1 MNINFLINKS
11 KNESNFLKFQ
21 SIKISLASPKKIK
34 QWTQVIP
41 LKTNQI
47 DNTIKEKLNK
57 GKILNPKTFNYKTL
71 KPEKGGLFCETIF
84 GSLKNLSS
92 RRYQLGYIE
101 LISPVTHIWYLKGSI
116 SYISII
122 LNFKRKNLESIA
134 YCLEFLSTQVKSFKH
149 NLNYINFSSILK
161 NNLIGDK
168 SILNSSIFNNNYNFL
183 LLNNNNLFIK
193 NKNNIN
199 LLEQDYKKIYKIKKF
214 YKLKN
219 NIIGLNKNWI
229 NNIKLNNQPKIILRL
244 SNPINLIFHSILK
257 NNLKFNSLD
266 LNIYKNN
273 KNLLNFNKSSY
284 KVKNIV
290 LKKNS
295 YSLDFPILLF
305 NNNKILQKLILNKKK
320 CFFITSGN
328 LIKLNNYNFKKE
340 KNNFTKLENINLI
353 YNIKSNNKTY
363 FNNINMFVNFSNF
376 QESPFKIFQSGYFF
390 FNSNK
395 EKLVINNNILEFFIF
410 NKELNFFDTNTN
422 VSSLS
427 NLNQNFLP
435 TSELKLNYTKKKINF
450 KNYKGGLVTFIWWLY
465 LNNQSGINDMN
476 YQNFSLLDN
485 KPEIKNSFYNKE
497 NTQNKT
503 KIKYSSNILSNFY
516 ETYSQFE
523 KINFI
528 KTNKIFKFK
537 YTKKIDI
544 KKLHINLSKIKNKIK
559 YYNMH
564 IINNLI
570 LLEKYYNQ
578 DEYNINNNYKFENK
592 DKKIFK
598 LRKNNDIL
606 SDVCFFKIIS
616 YKKKLKKNKKN
627 IIKINEYCF
636 SIIRFQTLLK
646 TLYSEYEFNF
656 INNSDFYI
664 NNKSNKLS
672 LNYDSLKNKENIFET
687 NFNFSNFD
695 LNEDKAKK
703 KQVLLKKQFDNSTI
717 KDGLNQ
723 LEKLKTIEPNLL
735 LLNFHMNLEDQK
747 SDLVNIKF
755 KNKLKNQLFK
765 QFYLNIK
772 NKKEVFNFYF
782 IPRYLKINKKKL
794 NFNNSIIL
802 NNLDYLNFYYNNKSN
817 IRAHLKNPLGN
828 NKFRKFIISILFT
841 TIQKSLII
849 SKIKLFK
856 KLLIS
861 KCDLI
866 KNYDN
871 TNYKENN
878 YKNLIY
884 NEKKQLIAFFFSNY
898 GVLTELVEV
907 SPKVSS
913 SSSSSSS
920 SKIHTEINLQN
931 NISNDSNKNDS
942 NKNDKQFFDIYDLE
956 EEKINPR
963 WLNKL
968 NNNSNFFSFIWL
980 DKKYLITLQKETNNF
995 DLKICLNILQKD
1007 FKYLL
1012 KNSKKTNFF
1021 LLDSK
1026 KTLKLLNI
1034 NESFINNDVNISK
1047 NIVLQKLISFF
1058 GIYDNLFIN
1067 FSYDFKYENNVNYQN
1082 SYKNIELMLNKIE
1095 IEDIFSSTYIYI
1107 KNIIWHSKLKESFFL
1122 NNKIKVKD
1130 NDFIYEQYLSFDYL
1144 KNSLV
1149 TPSNKVN
1156 NSLDYFTFNNLIEEY
1171 ISKNQ
1176 LHFNKYYIISQLFLW
1191 NNQTD
1196 WETFLF
1202 YITKSA
1208 SINDKVIPCYID
1220 RSICFD
1226 EPQIGAIAIQ
1236 NILKT
1241 FDISFINCDIKKNDK
1256 KKIISNSN
1264 SLGLGSNI
1272 FLNKD
1277 NNLNNNKKNYS
1288 FLSLYKNPTV
1298 DLENLNSNSSI
1309 KTKKFISIELLI
1321 SNIKNKVFNL
1331 NNQIKYY
1338 ENFLKFRIFF
1348 NDNASTFGVE
1358 VEKNIKIKMVKNNQL
1373 LLKLK
1378 DYNKFIKIFRKVETL
1393 RSLRAT
1399 YFRRLKLLQPFLNK
1413 EVKAEWM
1420 ILNVIPVLP
1429 PDLRPILVLD
1439 SQQVAVSDLNKL
1451 YQKVIFRNERL
1462 KRLSNDFYSL
1472 NVSPEMRYAQRL
1484 LQESVDA
1491 LLENGKGDS
1500 KLFTSSNNRPL
1511 KSLSDMVKGKKG
1523 RFRQNLLGKRVDYS
1537 GRSVIVVGPNL
1548 KLYECGLPEEM
1559 AIELFQP
1566 FLIRQLLLK
1575 KFAKNF
1581 INAKRLIKNKYKI
1594 IWNILKF
1601 IMENRPVLL
1610 NRAPTLHRLGI
1621 QAFKPKLVSG
1631 RAILLHPLVCSAFNA
1646 DFDGDQMA
1654 VHVPI
1659 FYEACSE
1666 AWRLLCSRNNILSPA
1681 TGEPI
1686 IVPSQDMVLGCYYLT
1701 TLDKIKRIKNFNYF
1715 NDYLL
1720 YKINKE
1726 DKLKIVNKN
1735 LFLIFSNIDQI
1746 FQLFNQQLLELHTLI
1761 WLKYNNKIEFNLN
1774 NQNCLEIQIDKRGNI
1789 SKIYSE
1795 YKLYYN
1801 WQFNK
1806 ILIYIKTTPG
1816 RVLMNKL
1823 IFEVL
1828 FLELNLEKK
1837 NSPIL

>member
-34 QWTQVIP
+34 QWTQILP
-41 LKTNQI
+41 LKTNKI
-47 DNTIKEKLNK
+47 DKENKTIKEKLNK

-149 NLNYINFSSILK
+149 NLNYVNLSSILK

-183 LLNNNNLFIK
+183 LLNNNNLFIQ

-199 LLEQDYKKIYKIKKF
+199 LVEQDYKKISKIKKF

-229 NNIKLNNQPKIILRL
+229 NNIKLNNQPNIILRL
-244 SNPINLIFHSILK
+244 SNPINLIIHSILK
-257 NNLKFNSLD
+257 NNFKFTLLD
-266 LNIYKNN
+266 FNIYKKN
-273 KNLLNFNKSSY
+273 KDLLTFNKSSY

-328 LIKLNNYNFKKE
+328 LIKINNYNFKNE
-340 KNNFTKLENINLI
+340 KNNFNKLENINLI

-363 FNNINMFVNFSNF
+363 FNNINLFVNFSNF

-390 FNSNK
+390 FNVNK
-395 EKLVINNNILEFFIF
+395 EKLVINNNILDFFIF
-410 NKELNFFDTNTN
+410 NNYD
-422 VSSLS
+422 LS
-427 NLNQNFLP
+427 N
-435 TSELKLNYTKKKINF
+435 SKKINF
-450 KNYKGGLVTFIWWLY
+450 KNYKERLVTFIWWLY
-465 LNNQSGINDMN
+465 LNNDKKNFNNMN
-476 YQNFSLLDN
+476 YKNFSLLNNN
-485 KPEIKNSFYNKE
+485 KPEIKNAFYLKDYNKE
-497 NTQNKT
+497 NIQNQNK

-528 KTNKIFKFK
+528 KTNKIFKLK

-544 KKLHINLSKIKNKIK
+544 KKLHINLGKIKNKIK

-564 IINNLI
+564 TINNLI
-570 LLEKYYNQ
+570 LLEKHYNQ
-578 DEYNINNNYKFENK
+578 DEYNINNNYNFETK
-592 DKKIFK
+592 DKKILK
-598 LRKNNDIL
+598 LKKNNYIL

-636 SIIRFQTLLK
+636 SIIRFHTLLK
-646 TLYSEYEFNF
+646 TLYSEYKFNF
-656 INNSDFYI
+656 INNSNFDI
-664 NNKSNKLS
+664 NNKSNQLF
-672 LNYDSLKNKENIFET
+672 LNYDLFKNKDDKFEN

-695 LNEDKAKK
+695 LNENQIK
-703 KQVLLKKQFDNSTI
+703 FDNSTI
-717 KDGLNQ
+717 KDIK

-735 LLNFHMNLEDQK
+735 LLNFTMNLEDQK
-747 SDLVNIKF
+747 TDLVNLKF

-817 IRAHLKNPLGN
+817 IKSYLKNPLGN

-856 KLLIS
+856 NLLIS

-866 KNYDN
+866 KNDNN
-871 TNYKENN
+871 TNYKNQ
-878 YKNLIY
+878 IY
-884 NEKKQLIAFFFSNY
+884 NEKKQLISFFFSNY

-907 SPKVSS
+907 SPKTY
-913 SSSSSSS
+913 
-920 SKIHTEINLQN
+920 TEINSQN
-931 NISNDSNKNDS
+931 NIINEVKNDKSFFSLNSNKNDG
-942 NKNDKQFFDIYDLE
+942 KFFDVYDLE
-956 EEKINPR
+956 EEKIINLRYPG

-1012 KNSKKTNFF
+1012 KNSKKNN
-1021 LLDSK
+1021 LYK
-1026 KTLKLLNI
+1026 KTNKLLNI
-1034 NESFINNDVNISK
+1034 NESFINNDFNISK
-1047 NIVLQKLISFF
+1047 NIILQKVISFF

-1067 FSYDFKYENNVNYQN
+1067 FSYDFEYENNVNYKN
-1082 SYKNIELMLNKIE
+1082 SYKNIELILNKIE

-1107 KNIIWHSKLKESFFL
+1107 KNIIWHSKLKELFFL
-1122 NNKIKVKD
+1122 NNQIKDK
-1130 NDFIYEQYLSFDYL
+1130 DFIYEQYLSFDYL

-1149 TPSNKVN
+1149 TSSNKSN
-1156 NSLDYFTFNNLIEEY
+1156 NSLDYFTFNNLLEQFIF
-1171 ISKNQ
+1171 KNQ

-1208 SINDKVIPCYID
+1208 SINDKIIPCYVD

-1226 EPQIGAIAIQ
+1226 QPQIGAIAIQ

-1241 FDISFINCDIKKNDK
+1241 FDISFIKCDKNNNKKLS
-1256 KKIISNSN
+1256 SNS
-1264 SLGLGSNI
+1264 SNI

-1277 NNLNNNKKNYS
+1277 KLLNNNLNKNNIKNYY
-1288 FLSLYKNPTV
+1288 FLSLYNNPNLIKN
-1298 DLENLNSNSSI
+1298 
-1309 KTKKFISIELLI
+1309 KKFISIELLI
-1321 SNIKNKVFNL
+1321 SNIKTKVFKL
-1331 NNQIKYY
+1331 NNQIQYY

-1348 NDNASTFGVE
+1348 NDNTSNFANKDKIKLK
-1358 VEKNIKIKMVKNNQL
+1358 KNIFKNNKF

-1378 DYNKFIKIFRKVETL
+1378 DYNKFIKIFRKVESL

-1548 KLYECGLPEEM
+1548 KLYECGLPQEM

-1681 TGEPI
+1681 TGDPI

-1701 TLDKIKRIKNFNYF
+1701 TLDKIKRINNFNYF
-1715 NDYLL
+1715 NNYLL
-1720 YKINKE
+1720 YKIKKE

-1774 NQNCLEIQIDKRGNI
+1774 YQNCLEIQIDKRGNI

-1806 ILIYIKTTPG
+1806 TLIYIKTTPG
-1816 RVLMNKL
+1816 RVLINKL

-1828 FLELNLEKK
+1828 FY
-1837 NSPIL
+1837 

>member
-34 QWTQVIP
+34 QWTQMQGPI
-41 LKTNQI
+41 KTNKI
-47 DNTIKEKLNK
+47 DKKNNNIKEKLNK

-183 LLNNNNLFIK
+183 LLNNNNNLFIK
-193 NKNNIN
+193 NNNNN
-199 LLEQDYKKIYKIKKF
+199 LLQQDYKKIYKIKKF

-229 NNIKLNNQPKIILRL
+229 NNIKLNNQPNIILRL
-244 SNPINLIFHSILK
+244 SNPINLIIHSTLK
-257 NNLKFNSLD
+257 NSFKLNLLD
-266 LNIYKNN
+266 FNIYKNN
-273 KNLLNFNKSSY
+273 KDNY
-284 KVKNIV
+284 KVKNII
-290 LKKNS
+290 LKNNS
-295 YSLDFPILLF
+295 YSIDFPILLF
-305 NNNKILQKLILNKKK
+305 NNNKILQKLILNKNK

-328 LIKLNNYNFKKE
+328 LIKISNYNFKKE
-340 KNNFTKLENINLI
+340 KNNFNKLENINLI

-363 FNNINMFVNFSNF
+363 FNNINMFINFSNF
-376 QESPFKIFQSGYFF
+376 QESPFKIFQSGYFS
-390 FNSNK
+390 FNINK
-395 EKLVINNNILEFFIF
+395 EKLIINNNILDFFIF
-410 NKELNFFDTNTN
+410 NNYD
-422 VSSLS
+422 LS
-427 NLNQNFLP
+427 N
-435 TSELKLNYTKKKINF
+435 SKKTNF
-450 KNYKGGLVTFIWWLY
+450 KNYKDRLVTFIWC
-465 LNNQSGINDMN
+465 LNNEKK
-476 YQNFSLLDN
+476 NFSLLSDN
-485 KPEIKNSFYNKE
+485 KFDIKNSFYAKDYNKE
-497 NTQNKT
+497 NTQTKNK

-570 LLEKYYNQ
+570 LLEKYYNE
-578 DEYNINNNYKFENK
+578 DESAGYNNNYKFENK
-592 DKKIFK
+592 DKKILK
-598 LRKNNDIL
+598 LKKKNDIL

-616 YKKKLKKNKKN
+616 YKKKLKKR
-627 IIKINEYCF
+627 IKINPNINEYCF

-656 INNSDFYI
+656 INNSNFYI
-664 NNKSNKLS
+664 NNNSNKLF
-672 LNYDSLKNKENIFET
+672 LNYDLFKNKNNKFET
-687 NFNFSNFD
+687 NFNFNNFD
-695 LNEDKAKK
+695 LNE
-703 KQVLLKKQFDNSTI
+703 KQVLNNSTI
-717 KDGLNQ
+717 KDIE
-723 LEKLKTIEPNLL
+723 LEKLKIIEPNLL
-735 LLNFHMNLEDQK
+735 LFNFHINLEDQK
-747 SDLVNIKF
+747 SDLVNLKF

-765 QFYLNIK
+765 QFYLSIE
-772 NKKEVFNFYF
+772 KKKDIFNFYF

-802 NNLDYLNFYYNNKSN
+802 NNLDYLNFYYDNKSN
-817 IRAHLKNPLGN
+817 IKSYLKNPLGN

-861 KCDLI
+861 KFELI
-866 KNYDN
+866 TYNSY
-871 TNYKENN
+871 YKEND

-898 GVLTELVEV
+898 GSLTELVEV
-907 SPKVSS
+907 SPK
-913 SSSSSSS
+913 
-920 SKIHTEINLQN
+920 IYTEINSQN
-931 NISNDSNKNDS
+931 NINNEVKNDKSFFSLNSNKN
-942 NKNDKQFFDIYDLE
+942 NPKFFDIYNLE
-956 EEKINPR
+956 EKKFNPG
-963 WLNKL
+963 WLNKF

-980 DKKYLITLQKETNNF
+980 DKKYLITLQKETTNF

-1012 KNSKKTNFF
+1012 KNSKKNYFY
-1021 LLDSK
+1021 K
-1026 KTLKLLNI
+1026 KTNKLLNI
-1034 NESFINNDVNISK
+1034 NESFINNDFNISK
-1047 NIVLQKLISFF
+1047 NIVFQKLISFF

-1067 FSYDFKYENNVNYQN
+1067 FSYDFKYENNINYKD
-1082 SYKNIELMLNKIE
+1082 SYKNIELILNKIE
-1095 IEDIFSSTYIYI
+1095 IEDTFSSTYIYI
-1107 KNIIWHSKLKESFFL
+1107 KNIIWHSKLKELFFL
-1122 NNKIKVKD
+1122 NNKIKIKD
-1130 NDFIYEQYLSFDYL
+1130 KDFIYEQYLSFDYL

-1149 TPSNKVN
+1149 TSSNEFN
-1156 NSLDYFTFNNLIEEY
+1156 NNLDYFTFNNLIEQFLF
-1171 ISKNQ
+1171 KNQ

-1208 SINDKVIPCYID
+1208 AINDKIIPCYVD

-1226 EPQIGAIAIQ
+1226 QPQIGAIAIQ

-1241 FDISFINCDIKKNDK
+1241 FDISFINFDIQTNNKQKF
-1256 KKIISNSN
+1256 ISNP
-1264 SLGLGSNI
+1264 SNI

-1277 NNLNNNKKNYS
+1277 KLLNTNNLNKNNRKNY
-1288 FLSLYKNPTV
+1288 FYLSLYKKPNI
-1298 DLENLNSNSSI
+1298 I
-1309 KTKKFISIELLI
+1309 KNKKFISIELLI

-1348 NDNASTFGVE
+1348 NDNTSN
-1358 VEKNIKIKMVKNNQL
+1358 VEKNKDKINFKLKKNIFKNNQF

-1548 KLYECGLPEEM
+1548 KLYECGLPQEM

-1594 IWNILKF
+1594 IWNILKS
-1601 IMENRPVLL
+1601 IMENRPILL

-1681 TGEPI
+1681 TGDPI

-1715 NDYLL
+1715 NNYLL

-1761 WLKYNNKIEFNLN
+1761 WLKYNNKTEFNLN
-1774 NQNCLEIQIDKRGNI
+1774 YQNCLEIQIDKRGNI

-1806 ILIYIKTTPG
+1806 TLIYIKTTPG

-1828 FLELNLEKK
+1828 FY
-1837 NSPIL
+1837 

>member
-1 MNINFLINKS
+1 MNLNFLINKS

-21 SIKISLASPKKIK
+21 SIKISLVSPKKIK
-34 QWTQVIP
+34 QWTQSLP
-41 LKTNQI
+41 LKTNKI
-47 DNTIKEKLNK
+47 DKKNNIIKEKLNK

-71 KPEKGGLFCETIF
+71 KPEKGGLFCEAIF

-199 LLEQDYKKIYKIKKF
+199 LLKQDYKKIYKIKKF

-219 NIIGLNKNWI
+219 NIIGLNKNWV
-229 NNIKLNNQPKIILRL
+229 NNIKLNNQPNIILRL
-244 SNPINLIFHSILK
+244 SNPINLIIHSILK
-257 NNLKFNSLD
+257 NNFKFNLLD
-266 LNIYKNN
+266 LNIYKTN
-273 KNLLNFNKSSY
+273 KYNY
-284 KVKNIV
+284 KAKNII

-295 YSLDFPILLF
+295 YSIDFPILLF
-305 NNNKILQKLILNKKK
+305 NNNKILQKLILNKNKS
-320 CFFITSGN
+320 FFITSSN
-328 LIKLNNYNFKKE
+328 LIKINNYNFKKE
-340 KNNFTKLENINLI
+340 KNNFNKLENINLI

-390 FNSNK
+390 FNINK
-395 EKLVINNNILEFFIF
+395 EKLIINNNILNFFIF
-410 NKELNFFDTNTN
+410 NNYGLLN
-422 VSSLS
+422 S
-427 NLNQNFLP
+427 
-435 TSELKLNYTKKKINF
+435 KKINF
-450 KNYKGGLVTFIWWLY
+450 KNYKNRLITFIWWLY
-465 LNNQSGINDMN
+465 LNNEKKNFNGMN
-476 YQNFSLLDN
+476 YKNFSLLNNNN
-485 KPEIKNSFYNKE
+485 KSDIKNSFYLKYYDKE
-497 NTQNKT
+497 NTQNKNK
-503 KIKYSSNILSNFY
+503 KIKYRSNILSNFY
-516 ETYSQFE
+516 EIYSQFE

-537 YTKKIDI
+537 YTKKINI
-544 KKLHINLSKIKNKIK
+544 KKLHINLNKIKNKIK
-559 YYNMH
+559 YYNMNT
-564 IINNLI
+564 INNLI
-570 LLEKYYNQ
+570 LLEKYYNE
-578 DEYNINNNYKFENK
+578 DESAGFNNNYKFENK
-592 DKKIFK
+592 DKKILK
-598 LRKNNDIL
+598 LKKKNIIL
-606 SDVCFFKIIS
+606 LNVCFFKIVS
-616 YKKKLKKNKKN
+616 YKKKIKKNKKN

-636 SIIRFQTLLK
+636 SIIRFQVLLK

-656 INNSDFYI
+656 INNSNFYI
-664 NNKSNKLS
+664 NNSNKLF
-672 LNYDSLKNKENIFET
+672 LKYDLFKNKDTKFET
-687 NFNFSNFD
+687 NLNFNNFD
-695 LNEDKAKK
+695 LNEK
-703 KQVLLKKQFDNSTI
+703 KQVEFDNNNITI
-717 KDGLNQ
+717 NDIKF
-723 LEKLKTIEPNLL
+723 EKLKIVEPNLL
-735 LLNFHMNLEDQK
+735 LLNFHLNLEDQK
-747 SDLVNIKF
+747 SDLVNLKF
-755 KNKLKNQLFK
+755 KNKLKDQLFK
-765 QFYLNIK
+765 QFYLTIE
-772 NKKEVFNFYF
+772 NKKEIFNFYF

-794 NFNNSIIL
+794 NLNNSIIL
-802 NNLDYLNFYYNNKSN
+802 NNFDYLNFYYDNKSN
-817 IRAHLKNPLGN
+817 IKSYLKNPLGN

-861 KCDLI
+861 KLNLI
-866 KNYDN
+866 NFYN
-871 TNYKENN
+871 SN

-884 NEKKQLIAFFFSNY
+884 NEKKQLVAFFFSNY
-898 GVLTELVEV
+898 GSLTELVEV
-907 SPKVSS
+907 SPKTY
-913 SSSSSSS
+913 
-920 SKIHTEINLQN
+920 KEINSQN
-931 NISNDSNKNDS
+931 NTTNELKTDKLDSFFSLNSKKKNE
-942 NKNDKQFFDIYDLE
+942 KFFNIYNLE
-956 EEKINPR
+956 EEKINPG
-963 WLNKL
+963 WLNKF
-968 NNNSNFFSFIWL
+968 NNNLNFFSFIWL

-1012 KNSKKTNFF
+1012 KNSKKNYFY
-1021 LLDSK
+1021 K
-1026 KTLKLLNI
+1026 KTNRLLNI
-1034 NESFINNDVNISK
+1034 NESFINNDFNISK
-1047 NIVLQKLISFF
+1047 NIVFQKLISFF

-1067 FSYDFKYENNVNYQN
+1067 FSYESAGCENKNNIN
-1082 SYKNIELMLNKIE
+1082 YKNIELMLNKIE

-1107 KNIIWHSKLKESFFL
+1107 KNIIWHSKLKELFFL
-1122 NNKIKVKD
+1122 NNKIKDK
-1130 NDFIYEQYLSFDYL
+1130 DFIYEQYLSFDYL
-1144 KNSLV
+1144 NNSLV
-1149 TPSNKVN
+1149 ASSNEFN
-1156 NSLDYFTFNNLIEEY
+1156 NSLDYFTFNNLIEQF
-1171 ISKNQ
+1171 IFKNQ
-1176 LHFNKYYIISQLFLW
+1176 LHFNKYYIISQFFLW

-1208 SINDKVIPCYID
+1208 SINDKIIPCYVD

-1226 EPQIGAIAIQ
+1226 QPQIGAIAIQ

-1241 FDISFINCDIKKNDK
+1241 FDISFINCDIQKNNK
-1256 KKIISNSN
+1256 KKFISNS
-1264 SLGLGSNI
+1264 SNI
-1272 FLNKD
+1272 FFNKD
-1277 NNLNNNKKNYS
+1277 KLLKTTNLKKNNRKNYF
-1288 FLSLYKNPTV
+1288 FLSLYKQ
-1298 DLENLNSNSSI
+1298 SNII
-1309 KTKKFISIELLI
+1309 KNKKFVSIELLI
-1321 SNIKNKVFNL
+1321 LNIKNKVFNL

-1348 NDNASTFGVE
+1348 NDNTNNFE
-1358 VEKNIKIKMVKNNQL
+1358 NKDKKI
-1373 LLKLK
+1373 LKLK
-1378 DYNKFIKIFRKVETL
+1378 DYNKFIKIFRKVESL
-1393 RSLRAT
+1393 RSLRAA

-1548 KLYECGLPEEM
+1548 KLYECGLPQEM

-1575 KFAKNF
+1575 NFAKNF

-1594 IWNILKF
+1594 IWNILKY
-1601 IMENRPVLL
+1601 IMENRPILL

-1681 TGEPI
+1681 TGDPI

-1715 NDYLL
+1715 NNYLL

-1761 WLKYNNKIEFNLN
+1761 WLKYNYKIEFNLN
-1774 NQNCLEIQIDKRGNI
+1774 YQNCLEIQIDKRGNI

-1806 ILIYIKTTPG
+1806 TLIYIKTTPG

-1828 FLELNLEKK
+1828 F
-1837 NSPIL
+1837 

>member
-1 MNINFLINKS
+1 MNINFLINQS
-11 KNESNFLKFQ
+11 KNDYNFLKFQ

-34 QWTQVIP
+34 QWTQIDP
-41 LKTNQI
+41 LKTNKI
-47 DNTIKEKLNK
+47 DTKSNNIKEKLNK

-92 RRYQLGYIE
+92 RRYKLGYIE
-101 LISPVTHIWYLKGSI
+101 LVSPVTHIWYLKGSI

-149 NLNYINFSSILK
+149 NLNYLNFSPILK

-168 SILNSSIFNNNYNFL
+168 SILNSSLFNHNYNFL
-183 LLNNNNLFIK
+183 LLNNNLFIK
-193 NKNNIN
+193 NRNIIK
-199 LLEQDYKKIYKIKKF
+199 QDYNKIYKLKKF

-219 NIIGLNKNWI
+219 NIIGLNKSWI
-229 NNIKLNNQPKIILRL
+229 NNIKLNNQPQIILRL
-244 SNPINLIFHSILK
+244 SNPINLIIHSILK
-257 NNLKFNSLD
+257 NNFKFNLLD
-266 LNIYKNN
+266 FNINKNN
-273 KNLLNFNKSSY
+273 KNLFRFNKNTY
-284 KVKNIV
+284 KVKNLII
-290 LKKNS
+290 KNNC
-295 YSLDFPILLF
+295 YSIDFPILLF
-305 NNNKILQKLILNKKK
+305 NNNKLLQKLILNKKNS
-320 CFFITSGN
+320 FFITNGN
-328 LIKLNNYNFKKE
+328 SIKINNDKFQKE
-340 KNNFTKLENINLI
+340 KKDLKENINLI

-376 QESPFKIFQSGYFF
+376 QESPFKIFQSGF
-390 FNSNK
+390 FNINK
-395 EKLVINNNILEFFIF
+395 EKLIINNNILSFFIF
-410 NKELNFFDTNTN
+410 NNYN
-422 VSSLS
+422 LS
-427 NLNQNFLP
+427 N
-435 TSELKLNYTKKKINF
+435 SKKINF
-450 KNYKGGLVTFIWWLY
+450 KNYKDKLVTFIWWLY
-465 LNNQSGINDMN
+465 LNDEKQNFNSMN
-476 YQNFSLLDN
+476 YKNFSLLYN
-485 KPEIKNSFYNKE
+485 KKPEIKNNFYLKDYNKE
-497 NTQNKT
+497 KIKNK
-503 KIKYSSNILSNFY
+503 KVKYSSNILSTFY

-523 KINFI
+523 KQNFCFI
-528 KTNKIFKFK
+528 DTNKIFKLK

-544 KKLHINLSKIKNKIK
+544 QKLHITLSKVKNKIK

-578 DEYNINNNYKFENK
+578 DEYIINNNNIKFKNK
-592 DKKIFK
+592 DKKLLK
-598 LRKNNDIL
+598 PKKNPDTL
-606 SDVCFFKIIS
+606 SNVCFLKIIS
-616 YKKKLKKNKKN
+616 YKKKLKKNKKH

-636 SIIRFQTLLK
+636 SIIRFQSLLK
-646 TLYSEYEFNF
+646 NLYSEYEFNF
-656 INNSDFYI
+656 SNNSNFSI
-664 NNKSNKLS
+664 NKNKLS
-672 LNYDSLKNKENIFET
+672 LNYDLFKNKHIKFEN
-687 NFNFSNFD
+687 NLNFSNFD
-695 LNEDKAKK
+695 LDEN
-703 KQVLLKKQFDNSTI
+703 KQAEFDNITI
-717 KDGLNQ
+717 KDIK
-723 LEKLKTIEPNLL
+723 LEKLEEPNLL
-735 LLNFHMNLEDQK
+735 LLNFNRNLEDQT
-747 SDLVNIKF
+747 SDLVNIKL
-755 KNKLKNQLFK
+755 KNKLKNQLFN
-765 QFYLNIK
+765 QFYLNKK
-772 NKKEVFNFYF
+772 NKKEIFNFYF
-782 IPRYLKINKKKL
+782 IPRYFKINKKKL
-794 NFNNSIIL
+794 NYNNSLIF
-802 NNLDYLNFYYNNKSN
+802 NNLDYNNVYYNNKPN
-817 IRAHLKNPLGN
+817 IKSHLKNPLGN
-828 NKFRKFIISILFT
+828 NKFCKFITSILFT

-866 KNYDN
+866 ENYN
-871 TNYKENN
+871 NINNYKENH

-898 GVLTELVEV
+898 GALTELVAV
-907 SPKVSS
+907 SPKQQVYGETNS
-913 SSSSSSS
+913 
-920 SKIHTEINLQN
+920 QN
-931 NISNDSNKNDS
+931 NISNKVIDDKSVFSLNSNKNDDICL
-942 NKNDKQFFDIYDLE
+942 KKFFDIYDLE
-956 EEKINPR
+956 EEKIINLRHPV

-968 NNNSNFFSFIWL
+968 NNNLNFFSFIWL

-1012 KNSKKTNFF
+1012 KNSKKNSFF
-1021 LLDSK
+1021 NEILLDLKENNFYK
-1026 KTLKLLNI
+1026 KTNKLLNI
-1034 NESFINNDVNISK
+1034 NESFINNDLYISK
-1047 NIVLQKLISFF
+1047 NIVLQKMISFF

-1067 FSYDFKYENNVNYQN
+1067 FSYDFKYKNNT
-1082 SYKNIELMLNKIE
+1082 SYKNMELIVNKIE

-1107 KNIIWHSKLKESFFL
+1107 KNIIWHSKLKEFFFF
-1122 NNKIKVKD
+1122 NNKIQIKEK
-1130 NDFIYEQYLSFDYL
+1130 DFIYEQYLCFDYL
-1144 KNSLV
+1144 KNSL
-1149 TPSNKVN
+1149 TKSSNKVN
-1156 NSLDYFTFNNLIEEY
+1156 NSLDYFTFNNLIEDF
-1171 ISKNQ
+1171 IFKNQ
-1176 LHFNKYYIISQLFLW
+1176 LQFNKYYIISQLFLW

-1208 SINDKVIPCYID
+1208 SINDKIIPCYVD

-1226 EPQIGAIAIQ
+1226 QPQIGAIAIQ

-1241 FDISFINCDIKKNDK
+1241 FDISFISANIKQN
-1256 KKIISNSN
+1256 ISEQRNLSSNS
-1264 SLGLGSNI
+1264 SI
-1272 FLNKD
+1272 I
-1277 NNLNNNKKNYS
+1277 NLKKNYY
-1288 FLSLYKNPTV
+1288 FLSLYKNNNTV
-1298 DLENLNSNSSI
+1298 

-1321 SNIKNKVFNL
+1321 SNIKNKVLNL
-1331 NNQIKYY
+1331 NKQIKYY

-1348 NDNASTFGVE
+1348 NDNTSNLE
-1358 VEKNIKIKMVKNNQL
+1358 LKKNKDKINLKKNSFKNNKF

-1378 DYNKFIKIFRKVETL
+1378 DYNKFIKIFRKVESL

-1399 YFRRLKLLQPFLNK
+1399 YFRRLKLLQPFLKK

-1472 NVSPEMRYAQRL
+1472 NVSPEMRYAQKL

-1548 KLYECGLPEEM
+1548 KLYECGLPQEM

-1581 INAKRLIKNKYKI
+1581 INAKRLIKNKSKI
-1594 IWNILKF
+1594 IWTIIKS

-1715 NDYLL
+1715 NNYLL
-1720 YKINKE
+1720 YKINKQ
-1726 DKLKIVNKN
+1726 DKLTIINKN
-1735 LFLIFSNIDQI
+1735 LFLIFSNIDQV
-1746 FQLFNQQLLELHTLI
+1746 FQLFNQKLLELHTLI

-1774 NQNCLEIQIDKRGNI
+1774 CQNCLEIQIDKHGNI

-1806 ILIYIKTTPG
+1806 SLIYIKTTPG

-1828 FLELNLEKK
+1828 FY
-1837 NSPIL
+1837 

>member
-34 QWTQVIP
+34 QWTQILP
-41 LKTNQI
+41 LKTNKI
-47 DNTIKEKLNK
+47 DKKNQAIKEKLNK

-149 NLNYINFSSILK
+149 NLNYINLSSILK
-161 NNLIGDK
+161 NNLIGDR

-183 LLNNNNLFIK
+183 LLNNNNLFIQ

-199 LLEQDYKKIYKIKKF
+199 LVEQDYKKISKIKKF

-229 NNIKLNNQPKIILRL
+229 NNIKLNNQPNIILRL
-244 SNPINLIFHSILK
+244 SNPINLIIHSILK
-257 NNLKFNSLD
+257 NNFKFTLLD
-266 LNIYKNN
+266 FNIYKNN
-273 KNLLNFNKSSY
+273 KDLLTFNKSSY
-284 KVKNIV
+284 QVKNII

-305 NNNKILQKLILNKKK
+305 NNNKILQRLILNKKK

-328 LIKLNNYNFKKE
+328 LIKINNSNFKNE
-340 KNNFTKLENINLI
+340 KNNFNKVENINLI

-376 QESPFKIFQSGYFF
+376 QESPFKIFQSGF
-390 FNSNK
+390 FNVNK
-395 EKLVINNNILEFFIF
+395 EKLVINNNILDFFIF
-410 NKELNFFDTNTN
+410 NNYD
-422 VSSLS
+422 LS
-427 NLNQNFLP
+427 N
-435 TSELKLNYTKKKINF
+435 SKKINF
-450 KNYKGGLVTFIWWLY
+450 KNYKDRLVTFIWC
-465 LNNQSGINDMN
+465 LNNDIYKKNFKND
-476 YQNFSLLDN
+476 
-485 KPEIKNSFYNKE
+485 ISFYLKDYNKE
-497 NTQNKT
+497 NTQNKNK

-528 KTNKIFKFK
+528 KTNKIFKLK
-537 YTKKIDI
+537 YTKKIDV

-564 IINNLI
+564 TINNLI
-570 LLEKYYNQ
+570 LLEKHYNQ
-578 DEYNINNNYKFENK
+578 DEYNINNNYKFETK
-592 DKKIFK
+592 DKKILK
-598 LRKNNDIL
+598 LKKNNYIL

-616 YKKKLKKNKKN
+616 YKKKLKKNKKD

-646 TLYSEYEFNF
+646 TLYSEYQFNF
-656 INNSDFYI
+656 INNSNFDI
-664 NNKSNKLS
+664 SNKSNKLS
-672 LNYDSLKNKENIFET
+672 LNYDLFKDKDDKFKN

-695 LNEDKAKK
+695 LNENK
-703 KQVLLKKQFDNSTI
+703 VEFDNSTI
-717 KDGLNQ
+717 KDIK

-735 LLNFHMNLEDQK
+735 LLNFNMNLEDQK
-747 SDLVNIKF
+747 SDLINIKF
-755 KNKLKNQLFK
+755 KNKLKK
-765 QFYLNIK
+765 KKEFYLNIK

-794 NFNNSIIL
+794 NFNNSTIL

-817 IRAHLKNPLGN
+817 IKSYLKNPLGN

-866 KNYDN
+866 KSYNN
-871 TNYKENN
+871 TN

-884 NEKKQLIAFFFSNY
+884 NEKKQLISFFFSNY

-907 SPKVSS
+907 SPKTY
-913 SSSSSSS
+913 
-920 SKIHTEINLQN
+920 TEINSQN
-931 NISNDSNKNDS
+931 NIMNEIKNDKSFFSLNSNKNDG
-942 NKNDKQFFDIYDLE
+942 FDVYDLE
-956 EEKINPR
+956 EEKINPG

-1012 KNSKKTNFF
+1012 KNSKKNN
-1021 LLDSK
+1021 LYK
-1026 KTLKLLNI
+1026 KTNKLLNI
-1034 NESFINNDVNISK
+1034 NESFINNDFNISK
-1047 NIVLQKLISFF
+1047 NIILQKLISFF

-1067 FSYDFKYENNVNYQN
+1067 FSYETKTNFEYENNVNYTN
-1082 SYKNIELMLNKIE
+1082 SYKNIELILNKIE

-1107 KNIIWHSKLKESFFL
+1107 KNIVWHSKLKELFFL
-1122 NNKIKVKD
+1122 NNQIKDK
-1130 NDFIYEQYLSFDYL
+1130 DFIYFQHLSFDYL

-1149 TPSNKVN
+1149 IPSNKSN
-1156 NSLDYFTFNNLIEEY
+1156 NSLDYFTFNNLLEQFIF
-1171 ISKNQ
+1171 KNQ

-1208 SINDKVIPCYID
+1208 SINDKIIPCYVD

-1226 EPQIGAIAIQ
+1226 QPQIGAIAIQ

-1241 FDISFINCDIKKNDK
+1241 FDISFINCDIKNNNK
-1256 KKIISNSN
+1256 KLISNS
-1264 SLGLGSNI
+1264 SNI
-1272 FLNKD
+1272 FLNKGKLLN
-1277 NNLNNNKKNYS
+1277 NNLNKNNIKNYY
-1288 FLSLYKNPTV
+1288 FLSLYNNPNPIKN
-1298 DLENLNSNSSI
+1298 
-1309 KTKKFISIELLI
+1309 KKFISIELLI
-1321 SNIKNKVFNL
+1321 SNIKNKVLKL
-1331 NNQIKYY
+1331 NNQIQHY

-1348 NDNASTFGVE
+1348 NDNTSNFKNKDKINFKLK
-1358 VEKNIKIKMVKNNQL
+1358 KNIFKNNKF

-1378 DYNKFIKIFRKVETL
+1378 DYNKFIKIFRKVESL

-1399 YFRRLKLLQPFLNK
+1399 YFRRLKLLQPFLKK

-1548 KLYECGLPEEM
+1548 KLYECGLPQEM

-1681 TGEPI
+1681 TGDPI

-1701 TLDKIKRIKNFNYF
+1701 TLDKIKRINNFNYF
-1715 NDYLL
+1715 NNYLL
-1720 YKINKE
+1720 YKIKKE

-1774 NQNCLEIQIDKRGNI
+1774 YQNCLEIQIDKRGNI

-1806 ILIYIKTTPG
+1806 NLIYIKTTPG
-1816 RVLMNKL
+1816 RVLINKL

-1828 FLELNLEKK
+1828 F
-1837 NSPIL
+1837 

>member
-34 QWTQVIP
+34 QWTQILP
-41 LKTNQI
+41 LKTNKI
-47 DNTIKEKLNK
+47 DKKNKAIKEKLNK

-149 NLNYINFSSILK
+149 NLNYINLSSILK
-161 NNLIGDK
+161 NNLIGDR
-168 SILNSSIFNNNYNFL
+168 SIVNSSIFNNNYNFL
-183 LLNNNNLFIK
+183 LLNNNNLFIQ

-199 LLEQDYKKIYKIKKF
+199 LVEQDYKKISKIKKF

-229 NNIKLNNQPKIILRL
+229 NNIKLNNQPNIILRL
-244 SNPINLIFHSILK
+244 SNPINLIIHSILK
-257 NNLKFNSLD
+257 NNFKFTLLD

-273 KNLLNFNKSSY
+273 KDLLTFNKSSY
-284 KVKNIV
+284 QVKNIV

-328 LIKLNNYNFKKE
+328 LIKINNSNFKNE
-340 KNNFTKLENINLI
+340 KNNFNKLENINLI

-376 QESPFKIFQSGYFF
+376 QESPFKIFQSGF
-390 FNSNK
+390 FNINK
-395 EKLVINNNILEFFIF
+395 EKLVINKNILDFFIF
-410 NKELNFFDTNTN
+410 NNYD
-422 VSSLS
+422 LS
-427 NLNQNFLP
+427 N
-435 TSELKLNYTKKKINF
+435 SKKINF
-450 KNYKGGLVTFIWWLY
+450 KNYKDRLVTFIWC
-465 LNNQSGINDMN
+465 LNNDKKNFYNINSK
-476 YQNFSLLDN
+476 NFSLLNNN
-485 KPEIKNSFYNKE
+485 KPEIKNAFYLKDYNKE
-497 NTQNKT
+497 NTQNKNK

-528 KTNKIFKFK
+528 KTNKIFKLK
-537 YTKKIDI
+537 YTKKIDV

-564 IINNLI
+564 TINNLI
-570 LLEKYYNQ
+570 LLEKHYNQ
-578 DEYNINNNYKFENK
+578 DEYNINNNYKFETK
-592 DKKIFK
+592 DKKILK
-598 LRKNNDIL
+598 LKKNNYIL

-616 YKKKLKKNKKN
+616 YKKKLKKNKKD
-627 IIKINEYCF
+627 IIKINELKINELKINELKINEYCF

-646 TLYSEYEFNF
+646 TLYSEYSFNF
-656 INNSDFYI
+656 INNSNFDI
-664 NNKSNKLS
+664 SNKSNKLF
-672 LNYDSLKNKENIFET
+672 LNYDLFKDKDDKFKNN
-687 NFNFSNFD
+687 
-695 LNEDKAKK
+695 LNENK
-703 KQVLLKKQFDNSTI
+703 VEFDNSTI
-717 KDGLNQ
+717 KDIK

-735 LLNFHMNLEDQK
+735 LLNFNMNLEDQK
-747 SDLVNIKF
+747 SDLVNLKF

-794 NFNNSIIL
+794 NFNNSTIL

-817 IRAHLKNPLGN
+817 IKSYLKNPLGN

-866 KNYDN
+866 KSYNN
-871 TNYKENN
+871 TN

-884 NEKKQLIAFFFSNY
+884 NEKKQLISFFFSNY

-907 SPKVSS
+907 SPK
-913 SSSSSSS
+913 
-920 SKIHTEINLQN
+920 TYAEINSQN
-931 NISNDSNKNDS
+931 NIMNEVKNDKSFFSLNSNKNDG
-942 NKNDKQFFDIYDLE
+942 KFFDIYDLE
-956 EEKINPR
+956 EEKIINLRYPG

-1012 KNSKKTNFF
+1012 KNSKKNN
-1021 LLDSK
+1021 LYK
-1026 KTLKLLNI
+1026 KTNKLLNI
-1034 NESFINNDVNISK
+1034 NESFINNDFNISK
-1047 NIVLQKLISFF
+1047 NIILQKLISFF

-1067 FSYDFKYENNVNYQN
+1067 FSYDFEYENNVNYKN
-1082 SYKNIELMLNKIE
+1082 SYKNIELILNKIE

-1107 KNIIWHSKLKESFFL
+1107 KNIVWHSKLKELFFF
-1122 NNKIKVKD
+1122 NNQIKDK
-1130 NDFIYEQYLSFDYL
+1130 DFIYEQYLSFDYL

-1149 TPSNKVN
+1149 TPSNKSN
-1156 NSLDYFTFNNLIEEY
+1156 NSLDYFTFNNLLEQFIF
-1171 ISKNQ
+1171 KNQ

-1208 SINDKVIPCYID
+1208 SINDKIIPCYVD
-1220 RSICFD
+1220 RSISFD
-1226 EPQIGAIAIQ
+1226 QPQIGAIAIQ

-1241 FDISFINCDIKKNDK
+1241 FDISFINCDIKNNNK
-1256 KKIISNSN
+1256 KHISNS
-1264 SLGLGSNI
+1264 SNI
-1272 FLNKD
+1272 FLNKGKLLN
-1277 NNLNNNKKNYS
+1277 NNLNKNNIKNYY
-1288 FLSLYKNPTV
+1288 FLSLYNNP
-1298 DLENLNSNSSI
+1298 NSI
-1309 KTKKFISIELLI
+1309 KNKKFISIELLI
-1321 SNIKNKVFNL
+1321 SNIKNKVLKL
-1331 NNQIKYY
+1331 NNQIQYY

-1348 NDNASTFGVE
+1348 NDNTSNFENKDKIKVK
-1358 VEKNIKIKMVKNNQL
+1358 KNIFKNNKF

-1378 DYNKFIKIFRKVETL
+1378 DYTKFIKIFRKVESL

-1399 YFRRLKLLQPFLNK
+1399 YFRRLKLLQPFLKK

-1548 KLYECGLPEEM
+1548 KLYECGLPQEM

-1701 TLDKIKRIKNFNYF
+1701 TLDKIKRINNFNYF
-1715 NDYLL
+1715 NNYLL
-1720 YKINKE
+1720 YKIKKE
-1726 DKLKIVNKN
+1726 DNLKIVNKN

-1774 NQNCLEIQIDKRGNI
+1774 YQNCLEIQIDKRGNI

-1806 ILIYIKTTPG
+1806 SLIYIKTTPG
-1816 RVLMNKL
+1816 RVLINKL

-1828 FLELNLEKK
+1828 F
-1837 NSPIL
+1837 

>member
-34 QWTQVIP
+34 QWTQINP
-41 LKTNQI
+41 LKTNKI
-47 DNTIKEKLNK
+47 DTKNTSIKEKLNK

-84 GSLKNLSS
+84 GSLKDLSS
-92 RRYQLGYIE
+92 RRYKLGYIE
-101 LISPVTHIWYLKGSI
+101 LVSPVTHIWYLKGSI

-122 LNFKRKNLESIA
+122 LNFKRKNLESVA

-193 NKNNIN
+193 NRNNIN
-199 LLEQDYKKIYKIKKF
+199 LKQDYKKIYKLKKF
-214 YKLKN
+214 YKFKN
-219 NIIGLNKNWI
+219 NVIGLNKNWI
-229 NNIKLNNQPKIILRL
+229 NNIKLNNQPDIILRL
-244 SNPINLIFHSILK
+244 SNPINLIIHSVLK
-257 NNLKFNSLD
+257 NNFKFNLLD
-266 LNIYKNN
+266 LNINKNN
-273 KNLLNFNKSSY
+273 KDLLSFNKNSY
-284 KVKNIV
+284 KVKNII

-305 NNNKILQKLILNKKK
+305 NNNKILQKLILNKKN
-320 CFFITSGN
+320 CFFITNGN
-328 LIKLNNYNFKKE
+328 LIKINNYNFKRE
-340 KNNFTKLENINLI
+340 KNNTDILENINLI

-376 QESPFKIFQSGYFF
+376 QESPFRIFQSGYSF
-390 FNSNK
+390 FNINK
-395 EKLVINNNILEFFIF
+395 EKIIINNNIL
-410 NKELNFFDTNTN
+410 NFFMFNN
-422 VSSLS
+422 NNLS
-427 NLNQNFLP
+427 N
-435 TSELKLNYTKKKINF
+435 SKKINF
-450 KNYKGGLVTFIWWLY
+450 KNYKHKLVTFTWWLY
-465 LNNQSGINDMN
+465 LNDEKKNFNN
-476 YQNFSLLDN
+476 YKNFSLLYND
-485 KPEIKNSFYNKE
+485 KPETFGFPLDMDMDISEPLDMDIPEAQSNINIQGDLSQAQAQTQAQRDIDIQGAKAKVKNK
-497 NTQNKT
+497 

-523 KINFI
+523 KTNFI

-544 KKLHINLSKIKNKIK
+544 KKLHITLSKIKNKIK

-570 LLEKYYNQ
+570 LLEKHYNQ
-578 DEYNINNNYKFENK
+578 DEYIKDEYTINNNYKFKNK
-592 DKKIFK
+592 HKEPLKLKK
-598 LRKNNDIL
+598 NYNTL
-606 SDVCFFKIIS
+606 SDVCFFKLIS
-616 YKKKLKKNKKN
+616 YKKKLKKNKKH
-627 IIKINEYCF
+627 IVKINQYCF
-636 SIIRFQTLLK
+636 SIIRFQNVLK
-646 TLYSEYEFNF
+646 NLYSEYEFNF
-656 INNSDFYI
+656 INNSNFYI
-664 NNKSNKLS
+664 NNKSNKLC
-672 LNYDSLKNKENIFET
+672 LNYDLFKNKHIKFEN
-687 NFNFSNFD
+687 NFD
-695 LNEDKAKK
+695 LDEK
-703 KQVLLKKQFDNSTI
+703 KQVEFDNSTI
-717 KDGLNQ
+717 KNIQ
-723 LEKLKTIEPNLL
+723 SEKLKTIDPNLL
-735 LLNFHMNLEDQK
+735 LLNFHRNLEDQK

-765 QFYLNIK
+765 QFYLNIQNKNGFK
-772 NKKEVFNFYF
+772 NKIFNFYF
-782 IPRYLKINKKKL
+782 IPRYFKINKKKL

-802 NNLDYLNFYYNNKSN
+802 NNLDYANFYYNNKYN
-817 IRAHLKNPLGN
+817 IESYLKNPLGN
-828 NKFRKFIISILFT
+828 NKFRKFITSILFT

-866 KNYDN
+866 ENNNY
-871 TNYKENN
+871 NYKDNN

-898 GVLTELVEV
+898 GALTELVAV
-907 SPKVSS
+907 SPKTD
-913 SSSSSSS
+913 
-920 SKIHTEINLQN
+920 TEINSQN
-931 NISNDSNKNDS
+931 NISNEVKKN
-942 NKNDKQFFDIYDLE
+942 FDIYDLE
-956 EEKINPR
+956 EENPVPKKKKA

-968 NNNSNFFSFIWL
+968 NNNLNFFSFIWL

-1012 KNSKKTNFF
+1012 KNSKKNGFFNEIVLDLKDNNFY
-1021 LLDSK
+1021 K
-1026 KTLKLLNI
+1026 KTNKLLNI
-1034 NESFINNDVNISK
+1034 NESFINDDFYISK

-1067 FSYDFKYENNVNYQN
+1067 FSYDFKYENNIN
-1082 SYKNIELMLNKIE
+1082 YKNMELMLNKIE
-1095 IEDIFSSTYIYI
+1095 IEDTFSSTYIYI

-1122 NNKIKVKD
+1122 NNKIKIKEK
-1130 NDFIYEQYLSFDYL
+1130 DFIYEQYLCFDYL
-1144 KNSLV
+1144 KNSLI
-1149 TPSNKVN
+1149 TSSNKSN
-1156 NSLDYFTFNNLIEEY
+1156 NSLDYFTFNNLIEQF
-1171 ISKNQ
+1171 ILKNQ
-1176 LHFNKYYIISQLFLW
+1176 LQFNKYYIISQLFLW

-1208 SINDKVIPCYID
+1208 SINDKIIPCYID

-1226 EPQIGAIAIQ
+1226 QPQIGAIAIQ

-1241 FDISFINCDIKKNDK
+1241 FDINFYS
-1256 KKIISNSN
+1256 
-1264 SLGLGSNI
+1264 SNI
-1272 FLNKD
+1272 KD
-1277 NNLNNNKKNYS
+1277 NNKNKLISNYSIMNLNKNNKKNYY
-1288 FLSLYKNPTV
+1288 FLCLYKNP
-1298 DLENLNSNSSI
+1298 NII
-1309 KTKKFISIELLI
+1309 KTKQFISIELLI
-1321 SNIKNKVFNL
+1321 SNIKNKVLNL
-1331 NNQIKYY
+1331 NKQIKYY

-1348 NDNASTFGVE
+1348 NDNGNNFEKSKNKISLKL
-1358 VEKNIKIKMVKNNQL
+1358 EKNSFNNKF

-1399 YFRRLKLLQPFLNK
+1399 YFRRLKLLQPFLKK

-1472 NVSPEMRYAQRL
+1472 NVSPEMRYAQKL

-1548 KLYECGLPEEM
+1548 KLYECGLPQEM

-1581 INAKRLIKNKYKI
+1581 INAKRLIKNKSKI
-1594 IWNILKF
+1594 IWNIIKL

-1681 TGEPI
+1681 TGDPI

-1715 NDYLL
+1715 NNYLL
-1720 YKINKE
+1720 YKINNH
-1726 DKLKIVNKN
+1726 DKLTIINKN
-1735 LFLIFSNIDQI
+1735 LFLIFSNINQV
-1746 FQLFNQQLLELHTLI
+1746 FQLFNQKLLELHTLI
-1761 WLKYNNKIEFNLN
+1761 WLKYNKKIEFNLN
-1774 NQNCLEIQIDKRGNI
+1774 SQNCLEIQIDKRGNI

-1806 ILIYIKTTPG
+1806 TLIYIKTTPG
-1816 RVLMNKL
+1816 RILMNKL

-1828 FLELNLEKK
+1828 FD
-1837 NSPIL
+1837 

>member
-34 QWTQVIP
+34 QWTQILP
-41 LKTNQI
+41 LKTNKI
-47 DNTIKEKLNK
+47 DKKSKAIKEKLNK

-149 NLNYINFSSILK
+149 NLNYINLSSILK
-161 NNLIGDK
+161 NNLIGDR
-168 SILNSSIFNNNYNFL
+168 SILNSSIFNNHYNFL
-183 LLNNNNLFIK
+183 LLNNNNLFIQ
-193 NKNNIN
+193 NKNNSN
-199 LLEQDYKKIYKIKKF
+199 LVEQDYKKISKIKKF

-229 NNIKLNNQPKIILRL
+229 NNIKLNNQPNIILRL
-244 SNPINLIFHSILK
+244 SNPINLIIHSILK
-257 NNLKFNSLD
+257 NNFKFTLLD

-273 KNLLNFNKSSY
+273 KDLLTFNKSSY
-284 KVKNIV
+284 QVKNIV

-305 NNNKILQKLILNKKK
+305 NSNKILQRLILNKKK

-328 LIKLNNYNFKKE
+328 LIKIDNSNFKNE
-340 KNNFTKLENINLI
+340 KNNFNKLENINLI

-376 QESPFKIFQSGYFF
+376 QESPFKIFQSGFL
-390 FNSNK
+390 NVNK
-395 EKLVINNNILEFFIF
+395 EKLVINNTILDFFIF
-410 NKELNFFDTNTN
+410 NNYD
-422 VSSLS
+422 LS
-427 NLNQNFLP
+427 N
-435 TSELKLNYTKKKINF
+435 SKKINF
-450 KNYKGGLVTFIWWLY
+450 KNYKDRLVTFIWY
-465 LNNQSGINDMN
+465 LNNDKKNFYNINSK
-476 YQNFSLLDN
+476 NFSLLNNN
-485 KPEIKNSFYNKE
+485 KPEIKNAFYLKDYNKE
-497 NTQNKT
+497 NTQNKNK

-528 KTNKIFKFK
+528 KTNKIFKLK
-537 YTKKIDI
+537 YTKKIDV

-564 IINNLI
+564 TINNLI
-570 LLEKYYNQ
+570 LLEKHYNQ
-578 DEYNINNNYKFENK
+578 DEYNINNNYKFETK
-592 DKKIFK
+592 DKKILK
-598 LRKNNDIL
+598 LKKNNYIL

-616 YKKKLKKNKKN
+616 YKKKLKKNKKD

-646 TLYSEYEFNF
+646 NLDSEYEFNF
-656 INNSDFYI
+656 INHSNFDIS
-664 NNKSNKLS
+664 NKSNKLF
-672 LNYDSLKNKENIFET
+672 LNYDLFKDKDDKLKK
-687 NFNFSNFD
+687 NFNFSNFE
-695 LNEDKAKK
+695 LNENK
-703 KQVLLKKQFDNSTI
+703 VEFDNSTI
-717 KDGLNQ
+717 KDIK

-735 LLNFHMNLEDQK
+735 LLNFNMNLEDQK
-747 SDLVNIKF
+747 SYLVNLKF
-755 KNKLKNQLFK
+755 KNKLKNQFKK

-794 NFNNSIIL
+794 NFNNSTIL
-802 NNLDYLNFYYNNKSN
+802 NNLGYLNFYYNKKSN
-817 IRAHLKNPLGN
+817 IKSYLKNPLGN

-866 KNYDN
+866 KNYNN
-871 TNYKENN
+871 TN

-884 NEKKQLIAFFFSNY
+884 NEKKQLISFFFSNY

-907 SPKVSS
+907 SPKTY
-913 SSSSSSS
+913 
-920 SKIHTEINLQN
+920 TEINSQN
-931 NISNDSNKNDS
+931 NIMNEVKNDKSFFSLNSNKNDG
-942 NKNDKQFFDIYDLE
+942 KFFDIYDLE
-956 EEKINPR
+956 EEKIINLRYPG

-968 NNNSNFFSFIWL
+968 NTNSNFFSFIWL

-1012 KNSKKTNFF
+1012 KNSKKNN
-1021 LLDSK
+1021 LYK
-1026 KTLKLLNI
+1026 KTNKLLNI
-1034 NESFINNDVNISK
+1034 NENFINNDFNISK
-1047 NIVLQKLISFF
+1047 NIILQKLISFF

-1067 FSYDFKYENNVNYQN
+1067 FSYDFEYENDVNYTN
-1082 SYKNIELMLNKIE
+1082 NYTNNYINNYTNNYTNNYKNIELILNKIE

-1107 KNIIWHSKLKESFFL
+1107 KNIVWHSKLKELFFL
-1122 NNKIKVKD
+1122 NNQIKDK
-1130 NDFIYEQYLSFDYL
+1130 DFIYEQYLSFDYL
-1144 KNSLV
+1144 KKTLV
-1149 TPSNKVN
+1149 TPSNKSN
-1156 NSLDYFTFNNLIEEY
+1156 NSLDYFTFNNLLEQFIF
-1171 ISKNQ
+1171 KNQ

-1208 SINDKVIPCYID
+1208 SINDKIIPCYVD

-1226 EPQIGAIAIQ
+1226 QPQIGAIAIQ

-1241 FDISFINCDIKKNDK
+1241 FDISFINYDIKNNNK
-1256 KKIISNSN
+1256 KLISNS
-1264 SLGLGSNI
+1264 SNT

-1277 NNLNNNKKNYS
+1277 KLLNHNLNKNNRKNYY
-1288 FLSLYKNPTV
+1288 FLSLYNNP
-1298 DLENLNSNSSI
+1298 NSI
-1309 KTKKFISIELLI
+1309 KNKKFISIELLI
-1321 SNIKNKVFNL
+1321 SNIKNKVLKL
-1331 NNQIKYY
+1331 NNQIQYY

-1348 NDNASTFGVE
+1348 NDNTSNFE
-1358 VEKNIKIKMVKNNQL
+1358 NKDKIKLKKNLFKNNKF

-1378 DYNKFIKIFRKVETL
+1378 DYNKFIKIFRKVENL

-1399 YFRRLKLLQPFLNK
+1399 YFRRLKLLQPFLKK

-1548 KLYECGLPEEM
+1548 KLYECGLPQEM

-1681 TGEPI
+1681 TGDPI

-1701 TLDKIKRIKNFNYF
+1701 TLDKIKRINNFNYF
-1715 NDYLL
+1715 NNYLL
-1720 YKINKE
+1720 YKIKKE

-1774 NQNCLEIQIDKRGNI
+1774 YQNCLEIQIDKRGNI

-1806 ILIYIKTTPG
+1806 NLIYIKTTPG
-1816 RVLMNKL
+1816 RVLINKL

-1828 FLELNLEKK
+1828 FY
-1837 NSPIL
+1837 

>member
-34 QWTQVIP
+34 QWTQILP
-41 LKTNQI
+41 LKTNKI
-47 DNTIKEKLNK
+47 DKQNNTIKEKLNK

-183 LLNNNNLFIK
+183 LLNNKNLFIK
-193 NKNNIN
+193 NKNNNN
-199 LLEQDYKKIYKIKKF
+199 LLQQDYKKIYKIKKF

-219 NIIGLNKNWI
+219 NVIGLNKNWI
-229 NNIKLNNQPKIILRL
+229 NNIKLNNQPNIILRL
-244 SNPINLIFHSILK
+244 SNPINLIIHSILK
-257 NNLKFNSLD
+257 NNFKLNLLDFNI
-266 LNIYKNN
+266 NKNN
-273 KNLLNFNKSSY
+273 KDNY
-284 KVKNIV
+284 KVKNII

-295 YSLDFPILLF
+295 YSIDFPILLF

-328 LIKLNNYNFKKE
+328 LIKINNYNFKKE
-340 KNNFTKLENINLI
+340 KNYFNKLENINLI

-363 FNNINMFVNFSNF
+363 YNNINMFVNFSNF

-390 FNSNK
+390 FNINK
-395 EKLVINNNILEFFIF
+395 EKLIINNNILDFFIF
-410 NKELNFFDTNTN
+410 NNYDLTN
-422 VSSLS
+422 S
-427 NLNQNFLP
+427 
-435 TSELKLNYTKKKINF
+435 KKINF
-450 KNYKGGLVTFIWWLY
+450 KNYKNSLVTFIWWLY
-465 LNNQSGINDMN
+465 LNNEKHFFNDMN
-476 YQNFSLLDN
+476 YKNFSLLDN
-485 KPEIKNSFYNKE
+485 NKSYIKNSFYVKDYNKK
-497 NTQNKT
+497 NTQNKSK

-570 LLEKYYNQ
+570 LLEKYYNE
-578 DEYNINNNYKFENK
+578 DESAGYNNNYKFENK
-592 DKKIFK
+592 DKKILK
-598 LRKNNDIL
+598 LKKNNHIL

-656 INNSDFYI
+656 INNSNFYI
-664 NNKSNKLS
+664 NNKSNKLFF
-672 LNYDSLKNKENIFET
+672 NYDLFKNKDNKFKT
-687 NFNFSNFD
+687 NFD
-695 LNEDKAKK
+695 LDEK
-703 KQVLLKKQFDNSTI
+703 KQVVFDNSTI
-717 KDGLNQ
+717 KDVH
-723 LEKLKTIEPNLL
+723 LEKLKIIEPNLL
-735 LLNFHMNLEDQK
+735 LLNFHINLEDQK
-747 SDLVNIKF
+747 LDLVNLKF

-765 QFYLNIK
+765 QLYLNIE
-772 NKKEVFNFYF
+772 NKKEIFNFYF
-782 IPRYLKINKKKL
+782 IPRYLKINKKKF

-802 NNLDYLNFYYNNKSN
+802 NNLDYLNFYYDNKSN
-817 IRAHLKNPLGN
+817 IKEYLKNPLGN

-866 KNYDN
+866 RYNSY
-871 TNYKENN
+871 YKENN

-884 NEKKQLIAFFFSNY
+884 NEKKQIIAFFFSNY
-898 GVLTELVEV
+898 GSLTELVEV
-907 SPKVSS
+907 SPKTY
-913 SSSSSSS
+913 
-920 SKIHTEINLQN
+920 TEINSQN
-931 NISNDSNKNDS
+931 NITNEVKNEKSFFSLNSNKN
-942 NKNDKQFFDIYDLE
+942 NEKRFDIYDLE
-956 EEKINPR
+956 EEKINPG
-963 WLNKL
+963 WLNKF
-968 NNNSNFFSFIWL
+968 NNNLNFFSFIWL

-1012 KNSKKTNFF
+1012 KNSKKDYFY
-1021 LLDSK
+1021 K
-1026 KTLKLLNI
+1026 KTNRLLNI
-1034 NESFINNDVNISK
+1034 NESFINNDFNISK
-1047 NIVLQKLISFF
+1047 NIVFQKLISFF

-1067 FSYDFKYENNVNYQN
+1067 FSYDFEYENNINYKN

-1107 KNIIWHSKLKESFFL
+1107 KNIIWHSKLKELFFL
-1122 NNKIKVKD
+1122 NNKIKIKD
-1130 NDFIYEQYLSFDYL
+1130 KDFIYEQYLSFDYL

-1149 TPSNKVN
+1149 EFSNDFN
-1156 NSLDYFTFNNLIEEY
+1156 NNLDYFTFNSLIEQFLF
-1171 ISKNQ
+1171 KNQ

-1202 YITKSA
+1202 YITKPA
-1208 SINDKVIPCYID
+1208 SINDKIIPCYID

-1226 EPQIGAIAIQ
+1226 QPQIGAIAIQ

-1241 FDISFINCDIKKNDK
+1241 FDISFRNCDIKKNNK
-1256 KKIISNSN
+1256 KEFISNS
-1264 SLGLGSNI
+1264 SS
-1272 FLNKD
+1272 LNKD
-1277 NNLNNNKKNYS
+1277 KLLNNSNLNKNNRKNY
-1288 FLSLYKNPTV
+1288 FYLSLYKQLDPNI
-1298 DLENLNSNSSI
+1298 I
-1309 KTKKFISIELLI
+1309 KNKKFISIELLI
-1321 SNIKNKVFNL
+1321 LNIKNKVFNL
-1331 NNQIKYY
+1331 NNKIKYY

-1348 NDNASTFGVE
+1348 NDNNSNF
-1358 VEKNIKIKMVKNNQL
+1358 EKNKDKIKLKKNIFKNNEF

-1393 RSLRAT
+1393 RSLRAS

-1491 LLENGKGDS
+1491 LLENGKADS

-1548 KLYECGLPEEM
+1548 KLYECGLPQEM

-1594 IWNILKF
+1594 IWNILKS
-1601 IMENRPVLL
+1601 IMENRPILL

-1681 TGEPI
+1681 TGDPI
-1686 IVPSQDMVLGCYYLT
+1686 VVPSQDMVLGCYYLT
-1701 TLDKIKRIKNFNYF
+1701 TLDKIKRINNFNYF
-1715 NDYLL
+1715 NNYLL

-1774 NQNCLEIQIDKRGNI
+1774 SQNCLEIQIDKRGNI

-1795 YKLYYN
+1795 YKVYYN

-1806 ILIYIKTTPG
+1806 TLIYIKTTPG

-1828 FLELNLEKK
+1828 F
-1837 NSPIL
+1837 

>member
-34 QWTQVIP
+34 QWTQILP
-41 LKTNQI
+41 LKTNKI
-47 DNTIKEKLNK
+47 DNKSKAIKEKLNK

-149 NLNYINFSSILK
+149 NLNYINLSSILK
-161 NNLIGDK
+161 NNLIGDR

-183 LLNNNNLFIK
+183 LLNNNNLFIQ

-199 LLEQDYKKIYKIKKF
+199 LVEQDYKKISKIKKF

-229 NNIKLNNQPKIILRL
+229 NNIKLNNQPNIILRL
-244 SNPINLIFHSILK
+244 SNPINLIIHSILK
-257 NNLKFNSLD
+257 NNFKFSLLD
-266 LNIYKNN
+266 FNIYKNN
-273 KNLLNFNKSSY
+273 KDLLTFNKSSY
-284 KVKNIV
+284 QVKNIV

-305 NNNKILQKLILNKKK
+305 NNNKILQRLILNKKK
-320 CFFITSGN
+320 CFFSTSGN
-328 LIKLNNYNFKKE
+328 LIKIDNSNFKNE
-340 KNNFTKLENINLI
+340 KNNFNKLENINLI

-376 QESPFKIFQSGYFF
+376 QESPFKIFQSGFL
-390 FNSNK
+390 NVNK
-395 EKLVINNNILEFFIF
+395 EKLVINNNILDFFIF
-410 NKELNFFDTNTN
+410 NNYD
-422 VSSLS
+422 LS
-427 NLNQNFLP
+427 N
-435 TSELKLNYTKKKINF
+435 SKKINF
-450 KNYKGGLVTFIWWLY
+450 KNYKDRLVTFIWY
-465 LNNQSGINDMN
+465 LNNDKKNFYNINSK
-476 YQNFSLLDN
+476 NFSLLN
-485 KPEIKNSFYNKE
+485 KPGIKNAFYLKDYNKE
-497 NTQNKT
+497 NTQTKNK

-528 KTNKIFKFK
+528 KTNKIFKLK
-537 YTKKIDI
+537 YTKKIDV

-564 IINNLI
+564 TINNLI
-570 LLEKYYNQ
+570 LLEKHYNQ
-578 DEYNINNNYKFENK
+578 DEYNINNNYKFETK
-592 DKKIFK
+592 DKKILK
-598 LRKNNDIL
+598 LKKNNYIL

-616 YKKKLKKNKKN
+616 YKKKLKKNKKD

-656 INNSDFYI
+656 INNSNFNI
-664 NNKSNKLS
+664 SNKSNKLF
-672 LNYDSLKNKENIFET
+672 LNYDLFKDKDDKLKN

-695 LNEDKAKK
+695 LNENK
-703 KQVLLKKQFDNSTI
+703 VEFDNSTI
-717 KDGLNQ
+717 KDIK

-735 LLNFHMNLEDQK
+735 LLNFNRNLEDQK
-747 SDLVNIKF
+747 SDLANLKF

-794 NFNNSIIL
+794 NFNNSTIL

-817 IRAHLKNPLGN
+817 IKSYVKNPLGN

-866 KNYDN
+866 KSYNN
-871 TNYKENN
+871 TN

-884 NEKKQLIAFFFSNY
+884 NEKKQLISFFFSNY

-907 SPKVSS
+907 SPKTY
-913 SSSSSSS
+913 
-920 SKIHTEINLQN
+920 TEINSQN
-931 NISNDSNKNDS
+931 NIINEVKNDKSFFSLNSNKNDG
-942 NKNDKQFFDIYDLE
+942 KFFDIYDLE
-956 EEKINPR
+956 EEKIINLRYPG

-968 NNNSNFFSFIWL
+968 NKNSNFFSFIWL

-1012 KNSKKTNFF
+1012 KNSKKNN
-1021 LLDSK
+1021 LYK
-1026 KTLKLLNI
+1026 KTNKLLNI
-1034 NESFINNDVNISK
+1034 NESFINNDFNISK
-1047 NIVLQKLISFF
+1047 NIILQKLISFF

-1067 FSYDFKYENNVNYQN
+1067 FSYDFEYENNVNYTN
-1082 SYKNIELMLNKIE
+1082 NYKNISILLNKIE

-1107 KNIIWHSKLKESFFL
+1107 KNIVWHSKLKELFFL
-1122 NNKIKVKD
+1122 NNQIKDK
-1130 NDFIYEQYLSFDYL
+1130 DFIYEQYLSFDYF

-1149 TPSNKVN
+1149 TPANKSN
-1156 NSLDYFTFNNLIEEY
+1156 NSLDYFTFNNLLEQFIF
-1171 ISKNQ
+1171 KNQ

-1208 SINDKVIPCYID
+1208 SINDKIIPCYVD

-1226 EPQIGAIAIQ
+1226 QPQIGAIAIQ

-1241 FDISFINCDIKKNDK
+1241 FDISFTNYDIKNNK
-1256 KKIISNSN
+1256 KKLISNS
-1264 SLGLGSNI
+1264 SNT
-1272 FLNKD
+1272 FLNKGQLLN
-1277 NNLNNNKKNYS
+1277 NNLNKNNIKNYY
-1288 FLSLYKNPTV
+1288 FLSLYNNP
-1298 DLENLNSNSSI
+1298 NSI
-1309 KTKKFISIELLI
+1309 KNKKFISIELLI
-1321 SNIKNKVFNL
+1321 SNIKNKVLKL
-1331 NNQIKYY
+1331 NNQIQYY

-1348 NDNASTFGVE
+1348 NDNTSNFQNKDKIKLK
-1358 VEKNIKIKMVKNNQL
+1358 KNIFKNNKF

-1378 DYNKFIKIFRKVETL
+1378 DYNKFIKIFRKVENL

-1399 YFRRLKLLQPFLNK
+1399 YFRRLKLLQPFLKK

-1420 ILNVIPVLP
+1420 ILNIIPVLP

-1548 KLYECGLPEEM
+1548 KLYECGLPQEM

-1681 TGEPI
+1681 TGDPI

-1701 TLDKIKRIKNFNYF
+1701 TLDKIKRINNFNYF
-1715 NDYLL
+1715 NNYLL
-1720 YKINKE
+1720 YKIKKE

-1774 NQNCLEIQIDKRGNI
+1774 YQNCLEIQIDKRGNI

-1806 ILIYIKTTPG
+1806 NLIYIKTTPG
-1816 RVLMNKL
+1816 RVLINKL

-1828 FLELNLEKK
+1828 FY
-1837 NSPIL
+1837 

>member
-34 QWTQVIP
+34 QWTQI
-41 LKTNQI
+41 LNTNKI
-47 DNTIKEKLNK
+47 DTKNTNIKEKLNK

-84 GSLKNLSS
+84 GSLKDLSS
-92 RRYQLGYIE
+92 RRYKLGYIE
-101 LISPVTHIWYLKGSI
+101 LVSPVTHIWYLKGSI

-122 LNFKRKNLESIA
+122 LNLKRKNLESIA

-149 NLNYINFSSILK
+149 NLNYVNFSSILK

-193 NKNNIN
+193 NRNHVN
-199 LLEQDYKKIYKIKKF
+199 LKQDYKKIYKLKKY

-229 NNIKLNNQPKIILRL
+229 NNIKVNNQPNIILRL
-244 SNPINLIFHSILK
+244 SNPINLIIHSVLK
-257 NNLKFNSLD
+257 NNFKFNLLD
-266 LNIYKNN
+266 FNINKNN
-273 KNLLNFNKSSY
+273 KDLLSFNKNNY
-284 KVKNIV
+284 KVKNLI

-295 YSLDFPILLF
+295 YSIDFPILLF
-305 NNNKILQKLILNKKK
+305 NNNKILQKLILNKKN
-320 CFFITSGN
+320 CFFITNGN
-328 LIKLNNYNFKKE
+328 LTKINNYNFKRE
-340 KNNFTKLENINLI
+340 KNNVNILENINLI

-376 QESPFKIFQSGYFF
+376 QESPFRIFQSGYFF
-390 FNSNK
+390 FNINK
-395 EKLVINNNILEFFIF
+395 EKLIINNNIL
-410 NKELNFFDTNTN
+410 NFFMFNN
-422 VSSLS
+422 YNLS
-427 NLNQNFLP
+427 N
-435 TSELKLNYTKKKINF
+435 SKKINF
-450 KNYKGGLVTFIWWLY
+450 KNYKHNLVTFIWWLY
-465 LNNQSGINDMN
+465 LNDQNKNFNSMN
-476 YQNFSLLDN
+476 YKNFSLLYNN
-485 KPEIKNSFYNKE
+485 KPEIKKNFYASSSVQKNVKKKHYDKE
-497 NTQNKT
+497 NKKNKNK

-544 KKLHINLSKIKNKIK
+544 KKLHVTLSKMKNKIK

-578 DEYNINNNYKFENK
+578 DEYSKDEYIINNNYKF
-592 DKKIFK
+592 KKPLELK
-598 LRKNNDIL
+598 KNYNTL

-616 YKKKLKKNKKN
+616 YKNKLKQNKKN
-627 IIKINEYCF
+627 IVKINEYCF
-636 SIIRFQTLLK
+636 SIIRFQALLK
-646 TLYSEYEFNF
+646 NLYSEYEFNF
-656 INNSDFYI
+656 INNSNYYI
-664 NNKSNKLS
+664 NNKSNKPY
-672 LNYDSLKNKENIFET
+672 LNYDLLKNKHIKFEN
-687 NFNFSNFD
+687 NFDFSNFD
-695 LNEDKAKK
+695 LDEK
-703 KQVLLKKQFDNSTI
+703 KQVEFDNSTI
-717 KDGLNQ
+717 KDIQ

-735 LLNFHMNLEDQK
+735 LLNFHRNLEDQK
-747 SDLVNIKF
+747 SDLVNITL

-765 QFYLNIK
+765 QFYLNIQ
-772 NKKEVFNFYF
+772 NKKVAAKIKTKIFNFYF
-782 IPRYLKINKKKL
+782 IPRYFKINKKKL

-802 NNLDYLNFYYNNKSN
+802 NNLDYTSFYYNNKYN
-817 IRAHLKNPLGN
+817 IKSYLKNPLGN
-828 NKFRKFIISILFT
+828 NKFRKFITSILFT

-866 KNYDN
+866 ENYNN
-871 TNYKENN
+871 TNNYKENN

-898 GVLTELVEV
+898 GALTELVAV
-907 SPKVSS
+907 SPKTS
-913 SSSSSSS
+913 
-920 SKIHTEINLQN
+920 TEITSQN
-931 NISNDSNKNDS
+931 NISNQVKNDKSVFFTSLNSNKN
-942 NKNDKQFFDIYDLE
+942 NEKFFDIYDLE
-956 EEKINPR
+956 EEKIINLRYPA

-968 NNNSNFFSFIWL
+968 NNNLNFFSFIWL

-1012 KNSKKTNFF
+1012 KNSKKNSFF
-1021 LLDSK
+1021 NEILLDLKENNVYK
-1026 KTLKLLNI
+1026 KTNKLLNI
-1034 NESFINNDVNISK
+1034 NESFINNDFDISK

-1067 FSYDFKYENNVNYQN
+1067 FSYDFKYENNVNY
-1082 SYKNIELMLNKIE
+1082 KNMQLMLNKIE

-1107 KNIIWHSKLKESFFL
+1107 KNVIWHSKLKELFFL
-1122 NNKIKVKD
+1122 NNKIKIKEK
-1130 NDFIYEQYLSFDYL
+1130 DFIYEQYLCFDYL
-1144 KNSLV
+1144 KNSL
-1149 TPSNKVN
+1149 TTSSNKLN
-1156 NSLDYFTFNNLIEEY
+1156 NSLDYFTFNNLIEQF
-1171 ISKNQ
+1171 IFKNQ
-1176 LHFNKYYIISQLFLW
+1176 LQFNKYYIISQLFLW

-1208 SINDKVIPCYID
+1208 SINDKIIPCYVD

-1226 EPQIGAIAIQ
+1226 QPQIGAIAIQ

-1241 FDISFINCDIKKNDK
+1241 FDISFLSYNKKLISDV
-1256 KKIISNSN
+1256 KIINSN
-1264 SLGLGSNI
+1264 K
-1272 FLNKD
+1272 NKA
-1277 NNLNNNKKNYS
+1277 KNYD
-1288 FLSLYKNPTV
+1288 FLCLYKNP
-1298 DLENLNSNSSI
+1298 NNI
-1309 KTKKFISIELLI
+1309 KTKQFISIELLI
-1321 SNIKNKVFNL
+1321 SNIKNKVLNL
-1331 NNQIKYY
+1331 NKQIKYY

-1348 NDNASTFGVE
+1348 NDNTNNFEKSKHKINFKL
-1358 VEKNIKIKMVKNNQL
+1358 EKNSFNNKF

-1399 YFRRLKLLQPFLNK
+1399 YFRRLKLLQPFLKK

-1472 NVSPEMRYAQRL
+1472 NVSPEMRYAQKL
-1484 LQESVDA
+1484 LQQSVDA

-1548 KLYECGLPEEM
+1548 KLYECGLPQEM

-1581 INAKRLIKNKYKI
+1581 INAKRLIKNKSKI
-1594 IWNILKF
+1594 IWNIIKL

-1681 TGEPI
+1681 TGDPI

-1701 TLDKIKRIKNFNYF
+1701 TLDKIKRINNFNYF
-1715 NDYLL
+1715 NNYLL
-1720 YKINKE
+1720 YKINKQE
-1726 DKLKIVNKN
+1726 KLKIINKN
-1735 LFLIFSNIDQI
+1735 LFLIFSNIDQV
-1746 FQLFNQQLLELHTLI
+1746 FQLFNQKLLELHTLI
-1761 WLKYNNKIEFNLN
+1761 WLKYNKKIEFNLN
-1774 NQNCLEIQIDKRGNI
+1774 CQNCLEIQIDKRGNT

-1795 YKLYYN
+1795 YKSYYN

-1806 ILIYIKTTPG
+1806 TLIYIKTTPG
-1816 RVLMNKL
+1816 RILMNKL

-1828 FLELNLEKK
+1828 FY
-1837 NSPIL
+1837 

>member
-11 KNESNFLKFQ
+11 KNESSFLKFQ
-21 SIKISLASPKKIK
+21 SIKISLASPRKIK
-34 QWTQVIP
+34 QWTQK
-41 LKTNQI
+41 LKNDKI
-47 DNTIKEKLNK
+47 NIKSNIVKEKFNK

-71 KPEKGGLFCETIF
+71 KPEKGGLFCEKIF

-92 RRYQLGYIE
+92 RRYKLGYIE
-101 LISPVTHIWYLKGSI
+101 LIYPVTHIWYLKGSI

-122 LNFKRKNLESIA
+122 LNLKRKNLESIA

-149 NLNYINFSSILK
+149 NLNYINCSSILK

-168 SILNSSIFNNNYNFL
+168 SILNSSAFKYNYNFL

-193 NKNNIN
+193 SKNNIN
-199 LLEQDYKKIYKIKKF
+199 LEKQDYNKIYKIRKI
-214 YKLKN
+214 YKVKN

-229 NNIKLNNQPKIILRL
+229 NNIKLENEPKIILRL

-257 NNLKFNSLD
+257 NDFKFNKLNLKTNK
-266 LNIYKNN
+266 KND
-273 KNLLNFNKSSY
+273 KI
-284 KVKNIV
+284 KNIV

-305 NNNKILQKLILNKKK
+305 TNNKILQKLILNKKNS
-320 CFFITSGN
+320 FFITSGN
-328 LIKLNNYNFKKE
+328 SIKINNDNFETTFFEKK
-340 KNNFTKLENINLI
+340 NFNQLKNINLL

-363 FNNINMFVNFSNF
+363 FNDINMFINFSNF
-376 QESPFKIFQSGYFF
+376 QESPFKIFQSGF
-390 FNSNK
+390 FNINK
-395 EKLVINNNILEFFIF
+395 EKLIINNNILNFFIF
-410 NKELNFFDTNTN
+410 NNNKKTNFI
-422 VSSLS
+422 SLS
-427 NLNQNFLP
+427 
-435 TSELKLNYTKKKINF
+435 NF
-450 KNYKGGLVTFIWWLY
+450 KNYKNNLVTFIWWLY
-465 LNNQSGINDMN
+465 LTNKNNNCNYIN
-476 YQNFSLLDN
+476 YQNFSLLYNN
-485 KPEIKNSFYNKE
+485 KPELKNSFYLKDYNKE
-497 NTQNKT
+497 ISQNKNK
-503 KIKYSSNILSNFY
+503 KIKYVSQILSNFY

-537 YTKKIDI
+537 FTKKIDV
-544 KKLHINLSKIKNKIK
+544 KKLDITLSKMKNKIK
-559 YYNMH
+559 YYNMD

-578 DEYNINNNYKFENK
+578 DEYNTNNNYKFKNK
-592 DKKIFK
+592 YKKILK
-598 LRKNNDIL
+598 LKKNNRNF
-606 SDVCFFKIIS
+606 SDVCFFKLIS
-616 YKKKLKKNKKN
+616 YKKKLKNKKN

-636 SIIRFQTLLK
+636 SIIRFQTVLK
-646 TLYSEYEFNF
+646 NLYSQYEFNF
-656 INNSDFYI
+656 INNLNFSI
-664 NNKSNKLS
+664 NNKSNKLIV
-672 LNYDSLKNKENIFET
+672 NYDLFKNNDIKFENKLQ
-687 NFNFSNFD
+687 FSNFENYLGSLD
-695 LNEDKAKK
+695 EKDEKK
-703 KQVLLKKQFDNSTI
+703 NFLFDNSII
-717 KDGLNQ
+717 KDIE

-735 LLNFHMNLEDQK
+735 LLNFENNLKDQ
-747 SDLVNIKF
+747 SPDLANLKF
-755 KNKLKNQLFK
+755 KNKLKTQLVK
-765 QFYLNIK
+765 QFYLNKNIK
-772 NKKEVFNFYF
+772 NKKEIFNFYF

-802 NNLDYLNFYYNNKSN
+802 NTLDYENFYYNNKSN
-817 IRAHLKNPLGN
+817 IKSYLKNPLGN
-828 NKFRKFIISILFT
+828 KKFRKFITSILFT

-861 KCDLI
+861 KCDLL
-866 KNYDN
+866 KNYN
-871 TNYKENN
+871 NINNYKENN
-878 YKNLIY
+878 YKYLIF
-884 NEKKQLIAFFFSNY
+884 NEKKQLIAFFFNNY
-898 GVLTELVEV
+898 GPLTELITI
-907 SPKVSS
+907 SPKIFKENQ
-913 SSSSSSS
+913 
-920 SKIHTEINLQN
+920 SKIN
-931 NISNDSNKNDS
+931 NELKNDNSSLNKN
-942 NKNDKQFFDIYDLE
+942 NQKFFDIYDFDLE
-956 EEKINPR
+956 EEKIINLRIQHPI

-968 NNNSNFFSFIWL
+968 NNNLNFFSFIWL

-1012 KNSKKTNFF
+1012 KNYKKNNFFNGILIDLKENSFYKKTNN
-1021 LLDSK
+1021 
-1026 KTLKLLNI
+1026 LLNI
-1034 NESFINNDVNISK
+1034 NENFINNDFNISK
-1047 NIVLQKLISFF
+1047 NKVFQKIISFF

-1067 FSYDFKYENNVNYQN
+1067 FSYDFKSKDNIYDNNN
-1082 SYKNIELMLNKIE
+1082 YKNIELILNKTK
-1095 IEDIFSSTYIYI
+1095 IEDTFSSTYIYI
-1107 KNIIWHSKLKESFFL
+1107 KNVIWHSKLKELFL
-1122 NNKIKVKD
+1122 MNNKIKIKEK
-1130 NDFIYEQYLSFDYL
+1130 DFIYEQYLSFNYL
-1144 KNSLV
+1144 KNSLI
-1149 TPSNKVN
+1149 TSSDKYN
-1156 NSLDYFTFNNLIEEY
+1156 NSLDYFTFSNLIEEFIY
-1171 ISKNQ
+1171 KNQ
-1176 LHFNKYYIISQLFLW
+1176 LYFNKYYIINQLFLW

-1202 YITKSA
+1202 YMTKSA
-1208 SINDKVIPCYID
+1208 SINDKIIPCYID
-1220 RSICFD
+1220 RSISFD
-1226 EPQIGAIAIQ
+1226 QPQIGAIAIQ
-1236 NILKT
+1236 NILKN
-1241 FDISFINCDIKKNDK
+1241 FDINFFNNSSIIKNNK
-1256 KKIISNSN
+1256 KK
-1264 SLGLGSNI
+1264 LNI
-1272 FLNKD
+1272 NEDKLLN
-1277 NNLNNNKKNYS
+1277 NNLNKNNIKNYS
-1288 FLSLYKNPTV
+1288 FLSIYKNP
-1298 DLENLNSNSSI
+1298 NIS
-1309 KTKKFISIELLI
+1309 KTKEVISIELLI
-1321 SNIKNKVFNL
+1321 TNIKNKVFNL
-1331 NNQIKYY
+1331 NKQIKYY
-1338 ENFLKFRIFF
+1338 EDFLKFRIFF
-1348 NDNASTFGVE
+1348 NDNDINVK
-1358 VEKNIKIKMVKNNQL
+1358 KNKDKINFKYSKSIFKNKNF

-1378 DYNKFIKIFRKVETL
+1378 DYNKFIKIFRKLETL

-1399 YFRRLKLLQPFLNK
+1399 FFRRLKLLQPFLKK

-1537 GRSVIVVGPNL
+1537 GRSVIVVEPSL
-1548 KLYECGLPEEM
+1548 KLYECGLPQEM

-1581 INAKRLIKNKYKI
+1581 INAKRLIKNRSKI
-1594 IWNILKF
+1594 IWNLLKS
-1601 IMENRPVLL
+1601 IMENRPILL

-1659 FYEACSE
+1659 FYQACSE

-1681 TGEPI
+1681 TGDPI

-1701 TLDKIKRIKNFNYF
+1701 TLDKIKRIKTFNYV
-1715 NDYLL
+1715 NNYLL
-1720 YKINKE
+1720 NKIIKQ

-1761 WLKYNNKIEFNLN
+1761 WLKYNKKIEFNLN
-1774 NQNCLEIQIDKRGNI
+1774 CQNCLEIQIDKRGNI

-1795 YKLYYN
+1795 YQLYYN
-1801 WQFNK
+1801 WEFNK
-1806 ILIYIKTTPG
+1806 TLIYIKTTPG
-1816 RVLMNKL
+1816 RVLMNKF
-1823 IFEVL
+1823 IFEIL
-1828 FLELNLEKK
+1828 FH
-1837 NSPIL
+1837 

>member
-34 QWTQVIP
+34 QWTQILP
-41 LKTNQI
+41 LKNNKI
-47 DNTIKEKLNK
+47 DKKNNTIKEKLNK

-183 LLNNNNLFIK
+183 LINNNYLFIK

-229 NNIKLNNQPKIILRL
+229 NNIKLNNQPNIILRL
-244 SNPINLIFHSILK
+244 SNPINLIIHSILK
-257 NNLKFNSLD
+257 NNFKFNLLD

-273 KNLLNFNKSSY
+273 KDLLTFNKSSY

-328 LIKLNNYNFKKE
+328 LIKINNYKKE
-340 KNNFTKLENINLI
+340 KNNFNKLENINLI

-390 FNSNK
+390 FNINK
-395 EKLVINNNILEFFIF
+395 EKLIINNNILNFFIF
-410 NKELNFFDTNTN
+410 NNYD
-422 VSSLS
+422 LS
-427 NLNQNFLP
+427 N
-435 TSELKLNYTKKKINF
+435 SKKINF
-450 KNYKGGLVTFIWWLY
+450 KNYKSRLVTFIWWLY
-465 LNNQSGINDMN
+465 LNNDKKNFNNMN
-476 YQNFSLLDN
+476 YKNFSLLNNNN
-485 KPEIKNSFYNKE
+485 KSDIKNTFYLNDYNKE
-497 NTQNKT
+497 NIQNKNK

-528 KTNKIFKFK
+528 KTNKIFKLK
-537 YTKKIDI
+537 YTKKIDTE
-544 KKLHINLSKIKNKIK
+544 KLHINLSKIKNKIK

-570 LLEKYYNQ
+570 LLEKHYNQ

-592 DKKIFK
+592 DKKILK
-598 LRKNNDIL
+598 LKKNNDVL

-636 SIIRFQTLLK
+636 STIRFQTLLK
-646 TLYSEYEFNF
+646 TLYSKYSFNF
-656 INNSDFYI
+656 INNSNFYI
-664 NNKSNKLS
+664 NNKLNLS
-672 LNYDSLKNKENIFET
+672 SLVLNYDLFKTKDDKFEN
-687 NFNFSNFD
+687 NFNNVD
-695 LNEDKAKK
+695 LNEN
-703 KQVLLKKQFDNSTI
+703 QVEFDNSTI
-717 KDGLNQ
+717 NDIK

-747 SDLVNIKF
+747 SDLVNLKF

-765 QFYLNIK
+765 QFYLNKK

-802 NNLDYLNFYYNNKSN
+802 NNLDYLNFYYNKKSN
-817 IRAHLKNPLGN
+817 IKSYLKNPLGN

-866 KNYDN
+866 KNYNN
-871 TNYKENN
+871 TN

-884 NEKKQLIAFFFSNY
+884 NEKKQLISFFFSNY

-907 SPKVSS
+907 SPKTY
-913 SSSSSSS
+913 
-920 SKIHTEINLQN
+920 TEINSQN
-931 NISNDSNKNDS
+931 NTINEVKNDKSFFSLNSNKNDE
-942 NKNDKQFFDIYDLE
+942 NQNQKFFDVYDLE
-956 EEKINPR
+956 EENPLR
-963 WLNKL
+963 NENQNQNHPGWLNKF

-1012 KNSKKTNFF
+1012 KNSKENNFYKKTN
-1021 LLDSK
+1021 
-1026 KTLKLLNI
+1026 KLLNI
-1034 NESFINNDVNISK
+1034 NEGFINNDFNISK

-1058 GIYDNLFIN
+1058 GVYDNLFIN
-1067 FSYDFKYENNVNYQN
+1067 FYYDFEYKNNVNYKN

-1095 IEDIFSSTYIYI
+1095 IENIFSSTYIYI
-1107 KNIIWHSKLKESFFL
+1107 KNIIWHSKLKELFFL
-1122 NNKIKVKD
+1122 NNKIKDK
-1130 NDFIYEQYLSFDYL
+1130 DFIYEQYLSFDYL

-1149 TPSNKVN
+1149 TSSNKSN
-1156 NSLDYFTFNNLIEEY
+1156 NSLDYFTFNNLLEQF

-1208 SINDKVIPCYID
+1208 SINDKIIPCYVD

-1226 EPQIGAIAIQ
+1226 QPQIGAIAIQ

-1241 FDISFINCDIKKNDK
+1241 FDISFINCDIKNNNK
-1256 KKIISNSN
+1256 KLISNS
-1264 SLGLGSNI
+1264 SNT

-1277 NNLNNNKKNYS
+1277 KLLNNNLNKNNIKNYC
-1288 FLSLYKNPTV
+1288 FLSLYNNP
-1298 DLENLNSNSSI
+1298 NSI
-1309 KTKKFISIELLI
+1309 KNKKFISIELLI
-1321 SNIKNKVFNL
+1321 SNIKNKVFKL
-1331 NNQIKYY
+1331 NNQIQYY

-1348 NDNASTFGVE
+1348 NDDNNSNFENKGKIKLK
-1358 VEKNIKIKMVKNNQL
+1358 KNIFKNNKI

-1399 YFRRLKLLQPFLNK
+1399 YFRRLKLLQPFLKK

-1548 KLYECGLPEEM
+1548 KLYECGLPQEM

-1594 IWNILKF
+1594 IWNILKYT
-1601 IMENRPVLL
+1601 MENRPVLL

-1681 TGEPI
+1681 TGDPI

-1715 NDYLL
+1715 NNYLL

-1726 DKLKIVNKN
+1726 DKLKLVNKN

-1746 FQLFNQQLLELHTLI
+1746 FQLLNQQLLELHTLI

-1774 NQNCLEIQIDKRGNI
+1774 YQNCLEIQIDKRGNI

-1806 ILIYIKTTPG
+1806 TLIYIKTTPG
-1816 RVLMNKL
+1816 RVLINKL

-1828 FLELNLEKK
+1828 FY
-1837 NSPIL
+1837 

>member
-1 MNINFLINKS
+1 MNLNFLINKS

-21 SIKISLASPKKIK
+21 SIKISLVSPKKIK
-34 QWTQVIP
+34 QWTQSLP
-41 LKTNQI
+41 LKTNKI
-47 DNTIKEKLNK
+47 DKKNNIIKEKLNK

-71 KPEKGGLFCETIF
+71 KPEKGGLFCEAIF

-199 LLEQDYKKIYKIKKF
+199 LLKQDYKKIYKIKKF

-229 NNIKLNNQPKIILRL
+229 NNIKLNNQPNIILRL
-244 SNPINLIFHSILK
+244 SNPINLIIHSILK
-257 NNLKFNSLD
+257 NNFKFNLLD
-266 LNIYKNN
+266 LNIYKTN
-273 KNLLNFNKSSY
+273 KYNY
-284 KVKNIV
+284 KAKNII

-295 YSLDFPILLF
+295 YSVDFPILLF
-305 NNNKILQKLILNKKK
+305 NNNKILQKLILNKNKS
-320 CFFITSGN
+320 FFITSSN
-328 LIKLNNYNFKKE
+328 LIKINNYNFKKE
-340 KNNFTKLENINLI
+340 KNNFNKLENINLI

-390 FNSNK
+390 FNINK
-395 EKLVINNNILEFFIF
+395 EKLIINNNILDFFIF
-410 NKELNFFDTNTN
+410 NNYGLLN
-422 VSSLS
+422 S
-427 NLNQNFLP
+427 
-435 TSELKLNYTKKKINF
+435 KKINF
-450 KNYKGGLVTFIWWLY
+450 KNYKNRLITFIWWLY
-465 LNNQSGINDMN
+465 LNNEKKNFNGMN
-476 YQNFSLLDN
+476 YKNFSLLNNNN
-485 KPEIKNSFYNKE
+485 KSDIKNSFYLKYYDKE
-497 NTQNKT
+497 NTQNKNK
-503 KIKYSSNILSNFY
+503 KIKYRSNILSNFY
-516 ETYSQFE
+516 EIYSQFE

-537 YTKKIDI
+537 YTKKINI
-544 KKLHINLSKIKNKIK
+544 KKLHINLNKIKNKIK
-559 YYNMH
+559 YYNMNT
-564 IINNLI
+564 INNLI
-570 LLEKYYNQ
+570 LLEKYYNE
-578 DEYNINNNYKFENK
+578 DESAGFNNNYKFENK
-592 DKKIFK
+592 DKKILK
-598 LRKNNDIL
+598 LKKKNIIL
-606 SDVCFFKIIS
+606 LNVCFFKIVS
-616 YKKKLKKNKKN
+616 YKNKLKKNKKN

-636 SIIRFQTLLK
+636 SIIRFQVLLK

-656 INNSDFYI
+656 INNSNFYI
-664 NNKSNKLS
+664 NNSNKLF
-672 LNYDSLKNKENIFET
+672 LKYDLFKNKDTKFET
-687 NFNFSNFD
+687 NLNLNNFD
-695 LNEDKAKK
+695 LNEK
-703 KQVLLKKQFDNSTI
+703 KQVEFDNNITI
-717 KDGLNQ
+717 NDIKF
-723 LEKLKTIEPNLL
+723 EKLKIVEPSLL
-735 LLNFHMNLEDQK
+735 LLNFHLNLEDQK
-747 SDLVNIKF
+747 SDLVNLKF
-755 KNKLKNQLFK
+755 KNKLKDQLFK
-765 QFYLNIK
+765 QFYLTIE
-772 NKKEVFNFYF
+772 NKKGIFNFYF

-794 NFNNSIIL
+794 NLNNSIIL
-802 NNLDYLNFYYNNKSN
+802 NNFDYSNFYYDNKSN
-817 IRAHLKNPLGN
+817 IKSYLKNPLGN

-861 KCDLI
+861 KLNLI
-866 KNYDN
+866 KYNS
-871 TNYKENN
+871 N

-898 GVLTELVEV
+898 GSLTELVEV
-907 SPKVSS
+907 SPKTY
-913 SSSSSSS
+913 
-920 SKIHTEINLQN
+920 KEINSQN
-931 NISNDSNKNDS
+931 NTTNEVKTDKLDSFFSLNSKKKNE
-942 NKNDKQFFDIYDLE
+942 KFFNIYNLE
-956 EEKINPR
+956 EEKINPG
-963 WLNKL
+963 WLNKF
-968 NNNSNFFSFIWL
+968 NNNLNFFSFIWL

-1012 KNSKKTNFF
+1012 KNSKKNYFY
-1021 LLDSK
+1021 K
-1026 KTLKLLNI
+1026 KTNRLLNI
-1034 NESFINNDVNISK
+1034 NESFINNDFNISK
-1047 NIVLQKLISFF
+1047 NIVFQKLISFF

-1067 FSYDFKYENNVNYQN
+1067 FSYDFKYGNENNIN
-1082 SYKNIELMLNKIE
+1082 YKNIELMLNKIE

-1107 KNIIWHSKLKESFFL
+1107 KNIIWHSKLKELFFL
-1122 NNKIKVKD
+1122 NNKIKDK
-1130 NDFIYEQYLSFDYL
+1130 DFIYEQYLSFDYL
-1144 KNSLV
+1144 NNSLV
-1149 TPSNKVN
+1149 ASSNEFN
-1156 NSLDYFTFNNLIEEY
+1156 NSLDYFTFNNLIEQF
-1171 ISKNQ
+1171 IFKNQ
-1176 LHFNKYYIISQLFLW
+1176 LHFNKYYIISQFFLW

-1208 SINDKVIPCYID
+1208 SINDKIIPCYID

-1226 EPQIGAIAIQ
+1226 QPQIGAIAIQ

-1241 FDISFINCDIKKNDK
+1241 FDISFTNCDIQKNNK
-1256 KKIISNSN
+1256 KKFISNS
-1264 SLGLGSNI
+1264 SNI
-1272 FLNKD
+1272 FFNKD
-1277 NNLNNNKKNYS
+1277 KLLKTNNLKKNNKKNYF
-1288 FLSLYKNPTV
+1288 FLSLYKK
-1298 DLENLNSNSSI
+1298 SNII
-1309 KTKKFISIELLI
+1309 KNKKFVSIELLI
-1321 SNIKNKVFNL
+1321 LNIKNKVFNL

-1348 NDNASTFGVE
+1348 NDNTNNFE
-1358 VEKNIKIKMVKNNQL
+1358 NKDKKI
-1373 LLKLK
+1373 LKLK
-1378 DYNKFIKIFRKVETL
+1378 DYNKFIKIFRKVESL
-1393 RSLRAT
+1393 RSLRAA

-1548 KLYECGLPEEM
+1548 KLYECGLPQEM

-1575 KFAKNF
+1575 NFAKNF

-1594 IWNILKF
+1594 IWNILKY
-1601 IMENRPVLL
+1601 IMENRPILL

-1681 TGEPI
+1681 TGDPI

-1715 NDYLL
+1715 NNYLL

-1761 WLKYNNKIEFNLN
+1761 WLKYNYKIEFNLN
-1774 NQNCLEIQIDKRGNI
+1774 YQNCLEIQIDKRGNI

-1806 ILIYIKTTPG
+1806 TLIYIKTTPG

-1828 FLELNLEKK
+1828 F
-1837 NSPIL
+1837 

>member
-34 QWTQVIP
+34 QWTQI
-41 LKTNQI
+41 LNTNKI
-47 DNTIKEKLNK
+47 DTKNTNIKEKLNK

-84 GSLKNLSS
+84 GSLKDLSS
-92 RRYQLGYIE
+92 RRYKLGYIE
-101 LISPVTHIWYLKGSI
+101 LVSPVTHIWYLKGSI

-149 NLNYINFSSILK
+149 NLNYVNFSSILK

-193 NKNNIN
+193 NRNHVN
-199 LLEQDYKKIYKIKKF
+199 LKQDYKKIYKLKKF

-229 NNIKLNNQPKIILRL
+229 NNIKVNNQPNIILRL
-244 SNPINLIFHSILK
+244 SNPINLIIHSVLK
-257 NNLKFNSLD
+257 NNFKFNLLD
-266 LNIYKNN
+266 FNINKNN
-273 KNLLNFNKSSY
+273 KDLLSFNKNNY
-284 KVKNIV
+284 KVKNLI

-295 YSLDFPILLF
+295 YSIDFPILLF
-305 NNNKILQKLILNKKK
+305 NNNKILQKLILNKKN
-320 CFFITSGN
+320 CFFITNGN
-328 LIKLNNYNFKKE
+328 LTKINNYNFKRE
-340 KNNFTKLENINLI
+340 KNNVNILENINLI

-376 QESPFKIFQSGYFF
+376 QESPFRIFQSGYFF
-390 FNSNK
+390 FNINK
-395 EKLVINNNILEFFIF
+395 EKLIINNNIL
-410 NKELNFFDTNTN
+410 NFFMFNN
-422 VSSLS
+422 YNLS
-427 NLNQNFLP
+427 N
-435 TSELKLNYTKKKINF
+435 SKKINF
-450 KNYKGGLVTFIWWLY
+450 KNYKHNLVTFIWWLY
-465 LNNQSGINDMN
+465 LNDQNKNFNSMN
-476 YQNFSLLDN
+476 YKNFSLLYNN
-485 KPEIKNSFYNKE
+485 KPEIKKNFYASSSVQKNVKKKHYDKEKNK
-497 NTQNKT
+497 NK

-544 KKLHINLSKIKNKIK
+544 KKLHVTLSKMKNKIK

-578 DEYNINNNYKFENK
+578 DEYSKDEYIINNNYKF
-592 DKKIFK
+592 KKPLELK
-598 LRKNNDIL
+598 KNYNTL

-616 YKKKLKKNKKN
+616 YKNKLKQNKKN
-627 IIKINEYCF
+627 IVKINEYCF
-636 SIIRFQTLLK
+636 SIIRFQALLK
-646 TLYSEYEFNF
+646 NLYSEYEFNF
-656 INNSDFYI
+656 INNSNYYI
-664 NNKSNKLS
+664 NNKSNKPY
-672 LNYDSLKNKENIFET
+672 LNYDLLKNKHIKFEN
-687 NFNFSNFD
+687 NFDFSNFD
-695 LNEDKAKK
+695 LDEK
-703 KQVLLKKQFDNSTI
+703 KQVEFDNSTI
-717 KDGLNQ
+717 KDIQ

-735 LLNFHMNLEDQK
+735 LLNFHRNLEDQK
-747 SDLVNIKF
+747 SDLINITL

-765 QFYLNIK
+765 QFYLNIQ
-772 NKKEVFNFYF
+772 NKTVAAKIKTKIFNFYF
-782 IPRYLKINKKKL
+782 IPRYFKINKKKL

-802 NNLDYLNFYYNNKSN
+802 NNLDYTSFYYNNKYN
-817 IRAHLKNPLGN
+817 IKSYLKNPLGN
-828 NKFRKFIISILFT
+828 NKFRKFITSILFT

-866 KNYDN
+866 ENYNN
-871 TNYKENN
+871 TNNYKENN

-898 GVLTELVEV
+898 GALTELVAV
-907 SPKVSS
+907 SPKTS
-913 SSSSSSS
+913 
-920 SKIHTEINLQN
+920 TEITSQN
-931 NISNDSNKNDS
+931 NISNQVKNDKSVFFTSLNSNKN
-942 NKNDKQFFDIYDLE
+942 NEKFFDIYDLE
-956 EEKINPR
+956 EEKIINLRYPA

-968 NNNSNFFSFIWL
+968 NNNLNFFSFIWL

-1012 KNSKKTNFF
+1012 KNSKKNSFF
-1021 LLDSK
+1021 NEILLDLKENNVYK
-1026 KTLKLLNI
+1026 KTNKLLNI
-1034 NESFINNDVNISK
+1034 NESFINNDFDISK

-1067 FSYDFKYENNVNYQN
+1067 FSYDFKYENNVNY
-1082 SYKNIELMLNKIE
+1082 KNMQLMLNKIE

-1107 KNIIWHSKLKESFFL
+1107 KNVIWHSKLKELFFL
-1122 NNKIKVKD
+1122 NNKIKIKEK
-1130 NDFIYEQYLSFDYL
+1130 DFIYEQYLCFDYL
-1144 KNSLV
+1144 KNSL
-1149 TPSNKVN
+1149 TTSSNKLN
-1156 NSLDYFTFNNLIEEY
+1156 NSLDYFTFNNLIEQF
-1171 ISKNQ
+1171 IFKNQ
-1176 LHFNKYYIISQLFLW
+1176 LQFNKYYIISQFFLW

-1208 SINDKVIPCYID
+1208 SINDKIIPCYVD

-1226 EPQIGAIAIQ
+1226 QPQIGAIAIQ

-1241 FDISFINCDIKKNDK
+1241 FDISFLSYNKKLISDV
-1256 KKIISNSN
+1256 KIINSN
-1264 SLGLGSNI
+1264 K
-1272 FLNKD
+1272 NKA
-1277 NNLNNNKKNYS
+1277 KNYD
-1288 FLSLYKNPTV
+1288 FLCLYKNP
-1298 DLENLNSNSSI
+1298 NNI
-1309 KTKKFISIELLI
+1309 KTKQFISIELLI
-1321 SNIKNKVFNL
+1321 SNIKNKVLNL
-1331 NNQIKYY
+1331 NKQIKYY

-1348 NDNASTFGVE
+1348 NDNTNNFEKSKHKINFKL
-1358 VEKNIKIKMVKNNQL
+1358 EKNSFNNKF

-1399 YFRRLKLLQPFLNK
+1399 YFRRLKLLQPFLKK

-1472 NVSPEMRYAQRL
+1472 NVSPEMRYAQKL
-1484 LQESVDA
+1484 LQQSVDA

-1548 KLYECGLPEEM
+1548 KLYECGLPQEM

-1581 INAKRLIKNKYKI
+1581 INAKRLIKNKSKI
-1594 IWNILKF
+1594 IWNIIKL

-1681 TGEPI
+1681 TGDPI

-1701 TLDKIKRIKNFNYF
+1701 TLDKIKRINNFNYF
-1715 NDYLL
+1715 NNYLL
-1720 YKINKE
+1720 YKINKQE
-1726 DKLKIVNKN
+1726 KLKIINKN
-1735 LFLIFSNIDQI
+1735 LFLIFSNIDQV
-1746 FQLFNQQLLELHTLI
+1746 FQLFNQKLLELHTLI
-1761 WLKYNNKIEFNLN
+1761 WLKYNKKIEFNLN
-1774 NQNCLEIQIDKRGNI
+1774 CQNCLEIQIDKRGNT

-1795 YKLYYN
+1795 YKSYYN

-1806 ILIYIKTTPG
+1806 TLIYIKTTPG
-1816 RVLMNKL
+1816 RILMNKL

-1828 FLELNLEKK
+1828 FY
-1837 NSPIL
+1837 

>member
-34 QWTQVIP
+34 QWTQMQRP
-41 LKTNQI
+41 LKDNKI
-47 DNTIKEKLNK
+47 DKKNNNIKEKLNK

-71 KPEKGGLFCETIF
+71 KPEKGGLFCEAIF

-193 NKNNIN
+193 NKNNIKQ
-199 LLEQDYKKIYKIKKF
+199 QDYKKIYRIKKF

-229 NNIKLNNQPKIILRL
+229 NNIKLNNQPNIILRL
-244 SNPINLIFHSILK
+244 SNPINLIIHSILK
-257 NNLKFNSLD
+257 NSFKFNLLD
-266 LNIYKNN
+266 LNSYKNN
-273 KNLLNFNKSSY
+273 KSNY
-284 KVKNIV
+284 KVKNII
-290 LKKNS
+290 LKNNS
-295 YSLDFPILLF
+295 YSIDFPILLF
-305 NNNKILQKLILNKKK
+305 NNNKILQKLILNKNK

-328 LIKLNNYNFKKE
+328 LIKINNYNFKKE
-340 KNNFTKLENINLI
+340 NNFNKLENINLI
-353 YNIKSNNKTY
+353 YNIKSNTKTY
-363 FNNINMFVNFSNF
+363 FNTINMFVNFSNF
-376 QESPFKIFQSGYFF
+376 QEPPFKIFQSGYFS
-390 FNSNK
+390 FNINK
-395 EKLVINNNILEFFIF
+395 EKLIINNNILDFFIF
-410 NKELNFFDTNTN
+410 NNYD
-422 VSSLS
+422 LS
-427 NLNQNFLP
+427 N
-435 TSELKLNYTKKKINF
+435 SKKINF
-450 KNYKGGLVTFIWWLY
+450 KNYKDRLGTFIWWLY
-465 LNNQSGINDMN
+465 LNNEKHNLNYMN
-476 YQNFSLLDN
+476 YKNFSLLSDN
-485 KPEIKNSFYNKE
+485 KSDIKNSFYVNDYNHE
-497 NTQNKT
+497 NIQNKNK

-559 YYNMH
+559 YYNMD

-570 LLEKYYNQ
+570 LLEKHYNE
-578 DEYNINNNYKFENK
+578 DESAGYNNNYKFENK
-592 DKKIFK
+592 DKKVLK
-598 LRKNNDIL
+598 LKKNNDIL

-636 SIIRFQTLLK
+636 SIIRFHTLLK

-656 INNSDFYI
+656 INNSNFYI
-664 NNKSNKLS
+664 NKKSNKLL
-672 LNYDSLKNKENIFET
+672 LNYDLFKNKDNKFET
-687 NFNFSNFD
+687 NFNFNNFD
-695 LNEDKAKK
+695 FNEK
-703 KQVLLKKQFDNSTI
+703 KQVEFDNSTI
-717 KDGLNQ
+717 KDIE
-723 LEKLKTIEPNLL
+723 LEKLKIIEPNLL
-735 LLNFHMNLEDQK
+735 LFNFHINLEDQK
-747 SDLVNIKF
+747 SDLVNLKF

-765 QFYLNIK
+765 QFYLNIE
-772 NKKEVFNFYF
+772 NKKEIFNFYF

-794 NFNNSIIL
+794 NFNNSIIV
-802 NNLDYLNFYYNNKSN
+802 NNLDYLNFYYDKKSN
-817 IRAHLKNPLGN
+817 IKSYLKNPLGN

-866 KNYDN
+866 TYDSNYQ
-871 TNYKENN
+871 EHN

-898 GVLTELVEV
+898 GSLTELVEV
-907 SPKVSS
+907 SPKTY
-913 SSSSSSS
+913 
-920 SKIHTEINLQN
+920 TEINSQN
-931 NISNDSNKNDS
+931 NITNEVQNDKSFFSLNSNKNNES
-942 NKNDKQFFDIYDLE
+942 KKLFDIYNLE
-956 EEKINPR
+956 EEKINPV
-963 WLNKL
+963 WLNKF
-968 NNNSNFFSFIWL
+968 NTNSNFFSFIWL

-1012 KNSKKTNFF
+1012 KNSKKNYFY
-1021 LLDSK
+1021 K
-1026 KTLKLLNI
+1026 KTNGLLNI
-1034 NESFINNDVNISK
+1034 NESFINNDFNISK
-1047 NIVLQKLISFF
+1047 NIGFQKLISFS

-1067 FSYDFKYENNVNYQN
+1067 FSYDFKSENNINYKN
-1082 SYKNIELMLNKIE
+1082 SYKNIELILNKIE

-1107 KNIIWHSKLKESFFL
+1107 KNIIWHSKLKELFFL
-1122 NNKIKVKD
+1122 NNKIKDK
-1130 NDFIYEQYLSFDYL
+1130 DFIYEQSLSFDYL

-1149 TPSNKVN
+1149 TSSNEFN
-1156 NSLDYFTFNNLIEEY
+1156 NNLDYFTFNNLIEQF
-1171 ISKNQ
+1171 IFKNQ

-1208 SINDKVIPCYID
+1208 SINDKIIPCYVD

-1226 EPQIGAIAIQ
+1226 QPQIGAIAIQ

-1241 FDISFINCDIKKNDK
+1241 FDISFINCDIKKNNK
-1256 KKIISNSN
+1256 KKLISNSL
-1264 SLGLGSNI
+1264 SI

-1277 NNLNNNKKNYS
+1277 KLLNTNNLNKDNRKNHFY
-1288 FLSLYKNPTV
+1288 LSLYKN
-1298 DLENLNSNSSI
+1298 SNII
-1309 KTKKFISIELLI
+1309 KNKKFISIELLI

-1348 NDNASTFGVE
+1348 NDNNNTF
-1358 VEKNIKIKMVKNNQL
+1358 EKNKDKINLKLKKNIFKNNEF

-1548 KLYECGLPEEM
+1548 KLYECGLPQEM

-1594 IWNILKF
+1594 IWNILKS
-1601 IMENRPVLL
+1601 IMENRPILL

-1681 TGEPI
+1681 TGDPI

-1701 TLDKIKRIKNFNYF
+1701 TLDKIKRIKNFNNF
-1715 NDYLL
+1715 NNYLL

-1746 FQLFNQQLLELHTLI
+1746 FQLFNQQLLELHTLV

-1774 NQNCLEIQIDKRGNI
+1774 YQNCLEVQIDKRGNI

-1806 ILIYIKTTPG
+1806 NLIYIKTTPG

-1828 FLELNLEKK
+1828 FY
-1837 NSPIL
+1837 

>member
-34 QWTQVIP
+34 QWTQIGLDP
-41 LKTNQI
+41 LKTNKI
-47 DNTIKEKLNK
+47 DKKNNNIKEKLNK

-122 LNFKRKNLESIA
+122 LNCKRKNLESIA

-193 NKNNIN
+193 NNIN
-199 LLEQDYKKIYKIKKF
+199 LLQQDYKKIYKIKKF

-229 NNIKLNNQPKIILRL
+229 NNIKLNNQPNIILRL
-244 SNPINLIFHSILK
+244 SNPINLIIHSILK
-257 NNLKFNSLD
+257 NDLNFNLLD
-266 LNIYKNN
+266 FNIYKNN
-273 KNLLNFNKSSY
+273 KNLLNFNKSNY

-290 LKKNS
+290 LKKDS

-328 LIKLNNYNFKKE
+328 LIKVNNYNFKKE
-340 KNNFTKLENINLI
+340 KNNFNKLENINLI

-376 QESPFKIFQSGYFF
+376 QESPFKIFQSGYSF
-390 FNSNK
+390 FNINK
-395 EKLVINNNILEFFIF
+395 EKLIINNNILDFFIF
-410 NKELNFFDTNTN
+410 NNYN
-422 VSSLS
+422 LS
-427 NLNQNFLP
+427 N
-435 TSELKLNYTKKKINF
+435 SKKINF
-450 KNYKGGLVTFIWWLY
+450 KNYKDRLVTFIWWLY
-465 LNNQSGINDMN
+465 LNNEKKEFNDMN
-476 YQNFSLLDN
+476 YKNFSLLDN
-485 KPEIKNSFYNKE
+485 KPEIKNSFYVKDYNKE
-497 NTQNKT
+497 NPQNKN

-570 LLEKYYNQ
+570 LLEKHYNQ
-578 DEYNINNNYKFENK
+578 DESAGYNNNNYKFENK
-592 DKKIFK
+592 DKKILK
-598 LRKNNDIL
+598 IKKNNYIL

-616 YKKKLKKNKKN
+616 YKKKLKKNKKD
-627 IIKINEYCF
+627 IITINEYCF

-656 INNSDFYI
+656 INNWSKNFYI
-664 NNKSNKLS
+664 NNKSNKS
-672 LNYDSLKNKENIFET
+672 FLNYDLFKNKDNKFET

-695 LNEDKAKK
+695 LNEK
-703 KQVLLKKQFDNSTI
+703 VEFNNTTI
-717 KDGLNQ
+717 KDDLNQ

-735 LLNFHMNLEDQK
+735 LLNFDMNLEDQK
-747 SDLVNIKF
+747 SDLVNLKF

-772 NKKEVFNFYF
+772 NKKEIFNFYF

-794 NFNNSIIL
+794 NFNNYIIL
-802 NNLDYLNFYYNNKSN
+802 NNLDDLNFYYNNKSN
-817 IRAHLKNPLGN
+817 IKSYLKNPLGN

-856 KLLIS
+856 RLLIS

-866 KNYDN
+866 KNYNN

-878 YKNLIY
+878 YKYLIY

-898 GVLTELVEV
+898 GALTELVEV
-907 SPKVSS
+907 SPKTY
-913 SSSSSSS
+913 
-920 SKIHTEINLQN
+920 TEINSQN
-931 NISNDSNKNDS
+931 NISNKKDDKSFFSLNSNKNDE
-942 NKNDKQFFDIYDLE
+942 KFFDIYDLE
-956 EEKINPR
+956 EEKIINLRHPG

-968 NNNSNFFSFIWL
+968 NNKSNFFSFIWL

-1012 KNSKKTNFF
+1012 KNSKKNNFYF
-1021 LLDSK
+1021 CLCKSKGK
-1026 KTLKLLNI
+1026 KTNKLLNI
-1034 NESFINNDVNISK
+1034 NEGFINNDFNISK

-1067 FSYDFKYENNVNYQN
+1067 FSYDFKYEDNINYKN

-1107 KNIIWHSKLKESFFL
+1107 KNIIWHSKLKELFFL
-1122 NNKIKVKD
+1122 NNKIKIKD

-1149 TPSNKVN
+1149 TSSNKFN
-1156 NSLDYFTFNNLIEEY
+1156 NSLDYFTFNNLIEKF

-1208 SINDKVIPCYID
+1208 SINDKIIPCYVD

-1226 EPQIGAIAIQ
+1226 QPQIGAIAIQ

-1241 FDISFINCDIKKNDK
+1241 FDISFINYDIKKNNK
-1256 KKIISNSN
+1256 KKFISNS
-1264 SLGLGSNI
+1264 SNI

-1277 NNLNNNKKNYS
+1277 NNLNNNRKNYS
-1288 FLSLYKNPTV
+1288 FLSLYKNTNV
-1298 DLENLNSNSSI
+1298 I

-1348 NDNASTFGVE
+1348 NDNNINFE
-1358 VEKNIKIKMVKNNQL
+1358 NNKDKIQLKKNIFKNNKF

-1548 KLYECGLPEEM
+1548 KLYECGLPQEM

-1581 INAKRLIKNKYKI
+1581 ISAKRLIKNKYKI

-1631 RAILLHPLVCSAFNA
+1631 KAILLHPLVCSAFNA

-1681 TGEPI
+1681 TGDPI

-1715 NDYLL
+1715 NNYLL

-1726 DKLKIVNKN
+1726 DKLKIINKN

-1774 NQNCLEIQIDKRGNI
+1774 YQNCLEIQIDKRGNI

-1828 FLELNLEKK
+1828 FY
-1837 NSPIL
+1837 